1 MDKQTMDMRGY
12 VAEQCK
18 RGLALLL
25 CCTVTWTSFPAWA
38 QVAPTPN
45 PGGQQPGQQVAA
57 NGVPVVDIVAPNS
70 RGISHNRYSNFN
82 VGPNGLI
89 LNNSAQISK
98 TELGG
103 YVAGNNN
110 LQRSGAASLILN
122 EVTSASSRLQG
133 YTEIAGAKAQ
143 LVIANPNGISCDGC
157 GFLNTSRVTLTT
169 GTPNLGS
176 DGALNGFTV
185 TGGAL
190 SIGSNGLDAFNVDRL
205 DMLSRQLSVGGSI
218 WTKELVATAGTGRI
232 NYDGMLL
239 DVLPGTDGGA
249 PAIGI
254 DVAQLGGMYADRIRL
269 IATEAGVGV
278 VSRGTL
284 AAQSGDLQIDGA
296 GQVSLRGTTVARDG
310 LSARAAG
317 DLEQSGVLGSQQGTV
332 SLRGAQLRLGG
343 DLVAAGA
350 LDAQASG
357 TLTHSGRSSAGSIRL
372 FGSQLNADGS
382 LHTQGVL
389 DLGAD
394 GLLRTGGVA
403 YAGAGA
409 TLRAVRLGVSGTLQS
424 GAAISM
430 QANDIDALGTLDATT
445 ALRVNSTGS
454 LRLAGLAQAGQD
466 ADLQAGGALELQGQL
481 VAGNALSLG
490 AGSVRIAQGA
500 AVSAGGDLAMR
511 SVGLLE
517 TAGSGY
523 AGRDLQVQAGALN
536 NAGRLSAVRAAQV
549 AVDQA
554 VDNSGTLV
562 AGATLRVDAAQLD
575 SRGDLGSQTA
585 DTVVRSRSSLNL
597 RGNTVAGAAMTLD
610 AATTADV
617 SGTFSAG
624 QLNLRSGGN
633 ATLAGAIQ
641 TSGGALTVASA
652 GTLTSSG
659 ILRSTGE
666 LALQANGSLLQ
677 RGQLRSDGNL
687 LLAGAAIDS
696 DGTVESGGNLRLAS
710 QGDMQLAGTLQSA
723 GATALQAGGRV
734 DNGGAVVAVGT
745 LGLDAAALRNAQGA
759 ALSSQGDATLR
770 TAGLLD
776 NAGSLSAGGN
786 LQLTAANVV
795 QQGSG
800 TAGNALTASVRE
812 TLDNTGSLVAKQAVQ
827 IDAGTLRS
835 NGQLGSESADVRLSS
850 QGDVRLGGVVAAAT
864 ELQATAAGDLQQDGA
879 LRGQSVTLQAGRDLT
894 TAGSLHS
901 TNALD
906 LQAQRT
912 LTFAAQGAVGGDAR
926 LRAETLATTN
936 AAVLQS
942 AGAIGLDAAAIDSR
956 GKLDAAG
963 DLRASSQADLRLAG
977 VAQGGRDV
985 TLSAGGNLE
994 NAAQVF
1000 AGSDLVAQAQ
1010 RIENASA
1017 GVLAAER
1024 DVAVEGTAQLVNA
1037 GRMQAGRDLQITTA
1051 GFEQTGSASAG
1062 AALTATIAGALENS
1076 GNLIAKDALRIDA
1089 GTLRSSGQLG
1099 SERAAVSL
1107 NSLSEMQL
1115 AGVVAA
1121 ATTLQAT
1128 AATDLQQAGA
1138 LKAQSIALQ
1147 AGRDLAA
1154 AGTLQ
1159 STSTLD
1165 LRAQGTL
1172 TITGQASS
1180 SAATSLTAGTIAT
1193 GVDAVVQSGS
1203 GITLDGQSID
1213 SRGAL
1218 DAASDLQIRS
1228 TGALALAGV
1237 AQAGQDVVLTAGGAF
1252 DNAAQ
1257 VVAARDLR
1265 LQAATA
1271 SNAAGGTLGALRD
1284 LHVETAGVFDNA
1296 GSLHGE
1302 RSLALSTGALLQR
1315 GRLYS
1320 GDALSITSQGAFDN
1334 SGQLV
1339 SGNGL
1344 SITASRVSSNGQL
1357 GSVNGAVA
1365 LTSQGDVDLKGVVSA
1380 ATTLQAT
1387 AGGDLLQ
1394 AGTLS
1399 AQSVTLNAG
1408 RDLSASG
1415 TLQSASTLDM
1425 QAQRALRISGQAQAN
1440 SIALQG
1446 GSVATGTGAVVK
1458 SVGAITLDGAAIDS
1472 RGTLDAGSDLT
1483 LRSTGDLSVAGIA
1496 QAGRDVVLSAA
1507 GTVQNGGQVVA
1518 GRDMSVQ
1525 AGRVD
1530 NTAAGAL
1537 GAGGALT
1544 VVSAGALQNDGA
1556 LQSGGEL
1563 RMTAASLDQ
1572 SGSAFAGN
1580 TLVANI
1586 TGTLDNRGSLTAKN
1600 ALQLD
1605 SGGLRSSGQLGS
1617 ETAGVTLH
1625 SRSDLQLQGVVAVAT
1640 TLQATAV
1647 GDLQQ
1652 AGSLKAQSVALQA
1665 GRDLGISGTLQSASL
1680 LDLQAQR
1687 TLSMTGQASAAGN
1700 ASLRGAQVVTG
1711 QAAVLQS
1718 GGAITVDGAAIDS
1731 RGALDAATD
1740 LTLRSTGDL
1749 ALAGIAQA
1757 DRNVTLSATGA
1768 LSNAAQ
1774 VVAGQA
1780 LGVTANGASNAA
1792 TGVLLAQGS
1801 TTLAIGGLFDNA
1813 GAVRAGNQLSMN
1825 VGSLRQTGQA
1835 YGLQGLGLIAGGAVD
1850 NRGDLIGGNALRV
1863 EAAQLSS
1870 SGQLGSERG
1879 DVALISRGNLQLGGT
1894 LAAAGAFSAQADGAL
1909 AQSGS
1914 VSAGS
1919 NVELHA
1925 KGDLNVAGQLG
1936 GQQITLNSD
1945 AVLRQ
1950 QGVVSGTTVGLQGA
1964 RIENAGQTTASGN
1977 LTLRAGEISI
1987 GGTVGAGIAGDG
1999 SLGNGS
2005 TLSVIADR
2013 QLTASGKLLAG
2024 GNLIAQGSQLQL
2036 AGASTR
2042 ATGNASL
2049 TTGGDLDHRGGDL
2062 LAGGTLSLQAGGRI
2076 DNGLLGSV
2084 GGKLQ
2089 ANQISIDGGSLNNAG
2104 GQLVQSG
2111 SGATRVVIGGAF
2123 DNTGG
2128 TLASNGQDLTISA
2141 GSVEN
2146 AQGRI
2151 EHAGAGSLSVTSR
2164 GALGNSGGRLVSQGQ
2179 LSVGASAALNNQSG
2193 VIAAAGDAVVT
2204 AASLNNVGGSVAAR
2218 GLTVQTTGAADNRN
2232 GLLQANGGA
2241 LTLRADSLSNT
2252 GGTVHALANAGVGG
2266 GLRVELTRS
2275 LDNGN
2280 GVIGA
2285 SNDAVITAEN
2295 ISSSGGSLQAGR
2307 DLNVT
2312 ARGQLDNHQGGKLSA
2327 GRDLVVAATGALL
2340 NSGGQLDAGNALTAS
2355 AGRID
2360 NTQGSIVNNGG
2371 GLTRI
2376 TTGGALTNSSGNL
2389 GGRGSVVIDAASIA
2403 NNGGQLVA
2411 GGDLIANT
2419 SALNNQGGNVYAGAN
2434 FRLERSGATLDNRN
2448 GKIKAEQSVRLNVQ
2462 SLSNA
2467 GGQIGAGSTTGGAGD
2482 VVIDTVGFDG
2492 GGSILAQNL
2501 LDMTLRSDYTHRAG
2515 ADLTSNGDFN
2525 LRVGGNLVNEATL
2538 KATRRLD
2545 ITAGSITNRAGAN
2558 IASNDTRLNGGGVID
2573 NAGSISGNGALS
2585 LVANSINNTGSIVGG
2600 NVSVNTGT
2608 LVNGADLGGA
2618 TDNAAYGSALFG
2630 STGNMSLIV
2639 RDQLLNRDARIFS
2652 LGNIAIGGAQDAGG
2666 TLVSR
2671 TGVVNNLSG
2680 SIEADGSILIAAGQI
2695 NNRRRVINATT
2706 GPLTDEE
2713 RFAANRAMPEDVIR
2727 RDPRPG
2733 ASGTG
2738 IRYAGHDPGI
2748 YRSYNVRERES
2759 LNSASAEGRIIA
2771 SRNIALSGY
2780 VTNNVSSIA
2789 AGGALLVNQ
2798 RGVGG
2803 LSDAMLS
2810 GTDDVLNQ
2818 SLALKQVVDYTDTE
2832 YRATPIYN
2840 DCMQRPGQ
2848 RIVCYWE
2855 EEETVVGRGTLD
2867 NSYTALGASMTG
2879 GQGVS
2884 INGANISNG
2893 AVGSDGRSVSGA
2905 SLAAGGQ
2912 QTGLSRRNTQAASAV
2927 ATQAVIGRA
2936 NGGAASIGVAT
2947 GTAGNA
2953 GAQVGAN
2960 TQDATLATSGSIV
2973 AMSIGPVMSNDSG
2986 LVRSTVDQ
2994 ANVQAG
3000 GATPGVAAGS
3010 SEGRTRVDLA
3020 SIPVATVAG
3029 GGQTSL
3035 SQIDLP
3041 IGGLYRLS
3049 NGTGTDRT
3057 AMGRAANGLGGINA
3071 WRSNGPGRRYLI
3083 ETDPRFVN
3091 YDNFISSDFLLDK
3104 LGVDPEWT
3112 QTRLGD
3118 GFYEQRLVLDQ
3129 ITQLTG
3135 RRYLGNY
3142 EDGVAQYRALLESG
3156 ASAAGQLQLSMGVGL
3171 TAAQAAALTQDIVWM
3186 VEQDYQGQKVL
3197 VPVVYLASNS
3207 LQLRGNGAL
3216 IAGGNVEL
3224 NATNSMSNQGVIA
3237 GADVS
3242 ITAGNLLNQ
3251 GRISGTGVVS
3261 LEARNDLL
3269 NQGQIQGRDV
3279 ALVAGNNLVSEASK
3293 AINGVGILSGITASN
3308 TLQLFAG
3315 NDMTLTGTRVQ
3326 ADGSAALIAGNN
3338 LSLTPSALR
3347 NDNGLLRGG
3356 DAVSVTTGK
3365 DLVMSAGN
3373 DLQLH
3378 GVTIKAGGSAALQAG
3393 NNLSLTPTT
3402 GLDGKVATRTNI
3414 STGDSLQLTAGNDL
3428 TIRQAEVKAG
3438 GDLIAAAGNN
3448 LNVESVLNESET
3460 NSYKSRNGK
3469 TRVTTTTTTQTIDQ
3483 QALTAGGNLILSA
3496 GNDVN
3501 LVAAKLDAGKGLG
3514 VSAGNDINASTLTT
3528 VDTSN
3533 TLETRKRFKQ
3543 TTATSDETV
3552 HGTEFNAG
3560 GNLAMQA
3567 GNDITL
3573 TAASAATKEGG
3584 ITLAAGND
3592 VNLLAASEQHDAVQD
3607 MTKKKKGTFS
3617 SKTTTTHDEWQDTF
3631 AIGTALSGESVSI
3644 SAGNDVAVVG
3654 STVLATGDVRL
3665 AAGNNVTIESAQDT
3679 SSEAHSFSQKRSG
3692 LTGGIGGGVAS
3703 IGYSKARS
3711 NSENATESVTQV
3723 ASSVGSTDGNLV
3735 ASAGNK
3741 LTIAASDIG
3750 AGKDLTLA
3758 AKDIALLARQD
3769 TVESQSSQSS
3779 KSSGFSIGVT
3789 YDPGAS
3795 YRSARDSTTKNM
3807 VDTGSTM
3814 SKISRDAEGAA
3825 AGTMAA
3831 ITPVVIQAS
3840 SHRSNASQNEST
3852 SDARV
3857 SQLAAGGN
3865 LTLLASDG
3873 SITSQGAQLS
3883 AEGNALLLAS
3893 KDIVF
3898 DVAHNTQSS
3907 GNASTGK
3914 GWGFNNAAGLP
3925 YGNYNQQG
3933 TGNGQTDTITGTQ
3946 LSVGGNASLTTTQ
3959 GDIAL
3964 TASNIA
3970 AQGNVSMRAAGD
3982 LTIQSGQDILG
3993 NANQSTSKGIGTVVI
4008 SDTERFAGYN
4018 KKNHTDDSAQV
4029 SQVASNVGSLGG
4041 NVSLT
4046 AGGAYTQ
4053 SASNVVAAKDVDIT
4067 AASIQLLTANSTS
4080 SASQQDDDLKIGAF
4094 ARIKSP
4100 LIDLINNVDDARK
4113 SDGRLGAMQGMA
4125 AAANGY
4131 QTAKAVQSGSLLS
4144 VEAGVG
4150 FATNESSFNSSSQ
4163 ISQGSTITGG
4173 GNVSLKTTEG
4183 DLRILQGNL
4192 KAGDTLSLDS
4202 ARDLVLE
4209 AGNSSNTEQS
4219 KGSNAGF
4226 EVGVGASVGAQ
4237 TGVYAYVQASAGSHK
4252 SNVDGSTWQ
4261 NTQLAGQNIVLT
4273 SEGDTTLRGA
4283 VVKGDRIDAQIGGDL
4298 TIESLQDKL
4307 DIQSKESSVGGRVQ
4321 VSAGTAWDASGYA
4334 SGAKANGNYLG
4345 VVEQSGLFAGNG
4357 GYHVT
4362 AGNVNLIGGAIASTN
4377 AGASEL
4383 TADSLT
4389 FTDLKNQMDYS
4400 AVSAAISGGIGSTGE
4415 SETDA
4420 NGKPVQQSAGNQF
4433 RDIGHNIVNGNYG
4446 EADYSSFNPG
4456 IPVMQSGSDTSYTRA
4471 TLTEGTIKIGGK
4483 TTTAAALGIN
4493 TDASAAHEAVAA
4505 LPDVRKILGEQQAL
4519 AAATGTV
4526 MTTAKQIGDDIAAS
4540 ANRKVNEAETQYKG
4554 SLSPEEADRFA
4565 GLSTADKQREMLQN
4579 SPDYS
4584 AAYTSQQQWGIGGD
4598 YSRALQAVT
4607 TVVVGGVSGQGAG
4620 QVATNAL
4627 APYAAQL
4634 IGKTFDQNH
4643 GSDPNAVL
4651 QGLSHAV
4658 LGAVLAQVNGGS
4670 VAGGALAGAGGEL
4683 AAQYLTKTLYGDDPR
4698 AIDPVTGKFNPNLL
4712 PEQDKQMLV
4721 ALSQAAGAIAGG
4733 LAGGSLLDAGIG
4745 AQIAGNAATNNAM
4758 LSVDE
4763 VARIK
4768 EMANGDPEAEK
4779 RLLAAA
4785 CSRKKC
4791 ANGLNS
4797 NDPYYAIWSA
4807 LQTEG
4812 DKPEYQGE
4820 KDWLSW
4826 QSQTIN
4832 YPSGS
4837 MTDALSGVRQ
4847 GANVPLFNY
4856 TPFDALADWSSR
4868 NNVGTRTLGG
4878 LQMFGGAAEV
4888 AGAFVAAPI
4897 CTTGFGCFAVGYVGF
4912 SGADNAISGSK
4923 TLFGGVSTPTL
4934 GGRALQMLGLSEGT
4948 AELVYGLTQLAPSVS
4963 VSKGLDAVNK
4973 ANISLN
4979 EIKAIEK
4986 QVAEINLARTQ
4997 LSSRIAD
5004 LRGALSGGERTGG
5017 NMGIAQID
5025 IQGIPATMAASS
5037 RIDVPTKQQAQLGF
5051 VGQVPEVFES
5061 SVVNTAASFPVH
5073 RSADSEAKI
5082 LNNIASV
5089 LGENTSAKGV
5099 INLLTERPPCSSCA
5113 NVIDLFKAKYP
5124 NIKLNIMDS
5133 GGVIRPKKGVS
5144 NVARR
5149 EG

>member
-1 MDKQTMDMRGY
+1 MDKQTMGMRGY

-57 NGVPVVDIVAPNS
+57 NGVPVVDIVAPNA

-82 VGPNGLI
+82 VGPSGLI

-205 DMLSRQLSVGGSI
+205 DLLSRQLSVGGSI

-430 QANDIDALGTLDATT
+430 QANDIDALGTLDAAT

-466 ADLQAGGALELQGQL
+466 ADVQAGGPLELQGQL

-517 TAGSGY
+517 TAGSAY

-575 SRGDLGSQTA
+575 SRGDVGSQTG
-585 DTVVRSRSSLNL
+585 DTVVRSRGSLSL

-617 SGTFSAG
+617 SGTLSAG
-624 QLNLRSGGN
+624 RLDLRSGGN

-641 TSGGALTVASA
+641 TSSGALTVASA

-759 ALSSQGDATLR
+759 ELSSQGDATLR

-795 QQGSG
+795 QQGSA
-800 TAGNALTASVRE
+800 TAGNALTASVSE

-835 NGQLGSESADVRLSS
+835 NGQLGSESADVRLNS
-850 QGDVRLGGVVAAAT
+850 QGDMRLGGVVAAAT
-864 ELQATAAGDLQQDGA
+864 EIQATAAGDLQQDGA
-879 LRGQSVTLQAGRDLT
+879 LRGRSVTLQAGRDLT
-894 TAGSLHS
+894 TAGSLQS

-926 LRAETLATTN
+926 LRAGTLATTD

-1000 AGSDLVAQAQ
+1000 AGGDLVAQAQ
-1010 RIENASA
+1010 RVENASA

-1024 DVAVEGTAQLVNA
+1024 DVAVDGTTQLVNA
-1037 GRMQAGRDLQITTA
+1037 GRVQAGRDLQITAA

-1062 AALTATIAGALENS
+1062 AAMTATIAGVLENS

-1089 GTLRSSGQLG
+1089 GTLRSNGQLG

-1107 NSLSEMQL
+1107 NSLGEMQL

-1147 AGRDLAA
+1147 AGRDLAT

-1165 LRAQGTL
+1165 LRAQRAL

-1237 AQAGQDVVLTAGGAF
+1237 AQAGQDVVLTAGGAL

-1339 SGNGL
+1339 SGNDL
-1344 SITASRVSSNGQL
+1344 SITASRISSDGQL

-1446 GSVATGTGAVVK
+1446 GSVAAGTGAVVK

-1625 SRSDLQLQGVVAVAT
+1625 SRGDLQLQGVVAAAT

-1977 LTLRAGEISI
+1977 LTLRAGDISI

-2376 TTGGALTNSSGNL
+2376 TTGGALTNTSGNL

-2403 NNGGQLVA
+2403 NNSGQLVA

-2545 ITAGSITNRAGAN
+2545 ITAGSITNRAGDN
-2558 IASNDTRLNGGGVID
+2558 MLSNDTRLNGGNVID

-2585 LVANSINNTGSIVGG
+2585 LVANSIYNTGSIVGG

-2608 LVNGADLGGA
+2608 LVNGADLGGT
-2618 TDNAAYGSALFG
+2618 TDNAAYGSALLG
-2630 STGNMSLIV
+2630 STGNMNLIV
-2639 RDQLLNRDARIFS
+2639 RDQLLNRDSRIFS
-2652 LGNIAIGGAQDAGG
+2652 LGNIAIGGAQDGGG

-2671 TGVVNNLSG
+2671 TGVVNNVSG
-2680 SIEADGSILIAAGQI
+2680 SIEADGSILIAASQL
-2695 NNRRRVINATT
+2695 NNRRRVVNTT
-2706 GPLTDEE
+2706 SVSTDPGDDVYSGGELIE
-2713 RFAANRAMPEDVIR
+2713 GKAIRNLQGARAPYPYR
-2727 RDPRPG
+2727 G
-2733 ASGTG
+2733 LA
-2738 IRYAGHDPGI
+2738 PGI
-2748 YRSYNVRERES
+2748 YRNYQVIQQEQLS
-2759 LNSASAEGRIIA
+2759 SASAEGK
-2771 SRNIALSGY
+2771 
-2780 VTNNVSSIA
+2780 IA
-2789 AGGALLVNQ
+2789 AGGNILLSGSVTNNASTIAAAGLFAANQ
-2798 RGVGG
+2798 RGLGG
-2803 LSDAMLS
+2803 LSDNMIVGGEQLFNQALA
-2810 GTDDVLNQ
+2810 LNQ
-2818 SLALKQVVDYTDTE
+2818 TVRQSDVEHIVTAIT
-2832 YRATPIYN
+2832 N
-2840 DCMQRPGQ
+2840 DCMQPVGQ
-2848 RIVCYWE
+2848 KVVCYYE
-2855 EEETVVGRGTLD
+2855 EEDQRL
-2867 NSYTALGASMTG
+2867 NSSTTSSSYIALGASMTG

-2893 AVGSDGRSVSGA
+2893 ALGSDGRNISGA
-2905 SLAAGGQ
+2905 SLNGVGAQG
-2912 QTGLSRRNTQAASAV
+2912 GLSGRSRQTAANVGS
-2927 ATQAVIGRA
+2927 QAVIGRA
-2936 NGGAASIGVAT
+2936 NGGASSVRVAT
-2947 GTAGNA
+2947 GTAGSA

-2960 TQDATLATSGSIV
+2960 TQDAMLATSGGIV
-2973 AMSIGPVMSNDSG
+2973 AMSVAPVMSNDSG
-2986 LVRSTVDQ
+2986 LVRSSVDQ
-2994 ANVQAG
+2994 ANVQ
-3000 GATPGVAAGS
+3000 TTAAGTGVVAGANES
-3010 SEGRTRVDLA
+3010 RTRVDPA
-3020 SIPVATVAG
+3020 TIPVTNIVG

-3035 SQIDLP
+3035 TQIDLP

-3049 NGTGTDRT
+3049 SGTATDRT

-3083 ETDPRFVN
+3083 ETDLRFVN

-3142 EDGVAQYRALLESG
+3142 ADGVAQYRALLESG
-3156 ASAAGQLQLSMGVGL
+3156 VAAAGQLQLSMGVGL

-3237 GADVS
+3237 GADVI

-3251 GRISGTGVVS
+3251 GRISGTGAVS

-3279 ALVAGNNLVSEASK
+3279 GLLAGNNLISEAAK
-3293 AINGVGILSGITASN
+3293 AINGVGILSGISASN
-3308 TLQLFAG
+3308 TLQMVAG

-3356 DAVSVTTGK
+3356 DAVSVITGQ
-3365 DLVMSAGN
+3365 DLIVSAGN

-3402 GLDGKVATRTNI
+3402 GLDGKVATRTTI

-3460 NSYKSRNGK
+3460 NSYNSRNGK
-3469 TRVTTTTTTQTIDQ
+3469 TRVTTTTTTQTVDQ

-3514 VSAGNDINASTLTT
+3514 ISAGNDINAITLTT
-3528 VDTSN
+3528 VDTSD

-3543 TTATSDETV
+3543 TTATRDETV
-3552 HGTEFNAG
+3552 YGTEFNAG

-3584 ITLAAGND
+3584 ISLAAGND

-3617 SKTTTTHDEWQDTF
+3617 SKTTTTHDEWHDTV
-3631 AIGTALSGESVSI
+3631 AVTTTLSGDTVQI
-3644 SAGNDVAVVG
+3644 AAGNDLLSQGAQVA
-3654 STVLATGDVRL
+3654 STGDVVL
-3665 AAGNNVTIESAQDT
+3665 AAGNNIKLDT
-3679 SSEAHSFSQKRSG
+3679 VQNTHSEEHEKTVKKSG
-3692 LTGGIGGGVAS
+3692 LYGGGGFSVAL
-3703 IGYSKARS
+3703 GVTKKTDGLDVTEVT
-3711 NSENATESVTQV
+3711 NSGSL
-3723 ASSVGSTDGNLV
+3723 VGSTDGSVTMTAGNKV
-3735 ASAGNK
+3735 AITGSDVLSATSTTIVGKEVTIAAAENTVDTVQTSKQQSAGITLGLTGGVVAAAEAAYSATKRGSDVEDDRLKALYAAKAGCAVSDGVAEYQAAAAAGSSMGGVSLRIGIGASSASSKTTTHEETTGGSRILSAGNV
-3741 LTIAASDIG
+3741 TIAATGGDLNVIG
-3750 AGKDLTLA
+3750 SKINGENVVLSAANDLNLLSNLETNTNKSENKNAGGEIGVSVGTTTGVYLTAYAGKGSAKGNSDVHAESVVTANDRLTLVSGNDTTIKGA
-3758 AKDIALLARQD
+3758 QAIGDKVLANVGGDLLIQSEQD
-3769 TVESQSSQSS
+3769 TSDYKS
-3779 KSSGFSIGVT
+3779 KQQQAGMTLVWGFSGSSANYSQQKVNN
-3789 YDPGAS
+3789 S
-3795 YRSARDSTTKNM
+3795 YTSVNEQS
-3807 VDTGSTM
+3807 G
-3814 SKISRDAEGAA
+3814 
-3825 AGTMAA
+3825 
-3831 ITPVVIQAS
+3831 IQA
-3840 SHRSNASQNEST
+3840 
-3852 SDARV
+3852 
-3857 SQLAAGGN
+3857 
-3865 LTLLASDG
+3865 
-3873 SITSQGAQLS
+3873 
-3883 AEGNALLLAS
+3883 
-3893 KDIVF
+3893 
-3898 DVAHNTQSS
+3898 
-3907 GNASTGK
+3907 GK
-3914 GWGFNNAAGLP
+3914 GGF
-3925 YGNYNQQG
+3925 
-3933 TGNGQTDTITGTQ
+3933 DIT
-3946 LSVGGNASLTTTQ
+3946 VGGNT
-3959 GDIAL
+3959 
-3964 TASNIA
+3964 
-3970 AQGNVSMRAAGD
+3970 
-3982 LTIQSGQDILG
+3982 
-3993 NANQSTSKGIGTVVI
+3993 
-4008 SDTERFAGYN
+4008 
-4018 KKNHTDDSAQV
+4018 H
-4029 SQVASNVGSLGG
+4029 
-4041 NVSLT
+4041 
-4046 AGGAYTQ
+4046 
-4053 SASNVVAAKDVDIT
+4053 
-4067 AASIQLLTANSTS
+4067 
-4080 SASQQDDDLKIGAF
+4080 
-4094 ARIKSP
+4094 
-4100 LIDLINNVDDARK
+4100 
-4113 SDGRLGAMQGMA
+4113 
-4125 AAANGY
+4125 
-4131 QTAKAVQSGSLLS
+4131 
-4144 VEAGVG
+4144 
-4150 FATNESSFNSSSQ
+4150 
-4163 ISQGSTITGG
+4163 
-4173 GNVSLKTTEG
+4173 
-4183 DLRILQGNL
+4183 
-4192 KAGDTLSLDS
+4192 
-4202 ARDLVLE
+4202 LV
-4209 AGNSSNTEQS
+4209 
-4219 KGSNAGF
+4219 
-4226 EVGVGASVGAQ
+4226 
-4237 TGVYAYVQASAGSHK
+4237 
-4252 SNVDGSTWQ
+4252 
-4261 NTQLAGQNIVLT
+4261 
-4273 SEGDTTLRGA
+4273 
-4283 VVKGDRIDAQIGGDL
+4283 
-4298 TIESLQDKL
+4298 
-4307 DIQSKESSVGGRVQ
+4307 
-4321 VSAGTAWDASGYA
+4321 
-4334 SGAKANGNYLG
+4334 
-4345 VVEQSGLFAGNG
+4345 
-4357 GYHVT
+4357 
-4362 AGNVNLIGGAIASTN
+4362 GGAIASTADATLN
-4377 AGASEL
+4377 RLS
-4383 TADSLT
+4383 TDSLT
-4389 FTDLKNQMDYS
+4389 VEDLQNEAKAKASNIGVG
-4400 AVSAAISGGIGSTGE
+4400 AGTSGAGL
-4415 SETDA
+4415 A
-4420 NGKPVQQSAGNQF
+4420 QS
-4433 RDIGHNIVNGNYG
+4433 
-4446 EADYSSFNPG
+4446 
-4456 IPVMQSGSDTSYTRA
+4456 
-4471 TLTEGTIKIGGK
+4471 
-4483 TTTAAALGIN
+4483 
-4493 TDASAAHEAVAA
+4493 
-4505 LPDVRKILGEQQAL
+4505 
-4519 AAATGTV
+4519 
-4526 MTTAKQIGDDIAAS
+4526 AAS
-4540 ANRKVNEAETQYKG
+4540 A
-4554 SLSPEEADRFA
+4554 
-4565 GLSTADKQREMLQN
+4565 GLSALGSAN
-4579 SPDYS
+4579 SN
-4584 AAYTSQQQWGIGGD
+4584 ATS
-4598 YSRALQAVT
+4598 T
-4607 TVVVGGVSGQGAG
+4607 TR
-4620 QVATNAL
+4620 
-4627 APYAAQL
+4627 
-4634 IGKTFDQNH
+4634 
-4643 GSDPNAVL
+4643 SD
-4651 QGLSHAV
+4651 
-4658 LGAVLAQVNGGS
+4658 
-4670 VAGGALAGAGGEL
+4670 
-4683 AAQYLTKTLYGDDPR
+4683 
-4698 AIDPVTGKFNPNLL
+4698 I
-4712 PEQDKQMLV
+4712 
-4721 ALSQAAGAIAGG
+4721 AAGAIEIRNKDLSALEGLERSTSMLDGNSVKAIDTNKLQEQVELSQVAGEVGFRTAKEVIAARRDAATEELKAAAEDYQAATTDEERAAAAVRRDAAQSSLKQWSDGGNAKMATQVLAGVFQASLGGGSALGAAAGVAANEGYLTKLSASINKGLDGDGVAHEGAMNLASIGLGLIAGG
-4733 LAGGSLLDAGIG
+4733 LIGDATSGAIAANTSQQYGYYDYRDGKRQLLASDALREMAGGDEALLQGMRTLINEAIKNG
-4745 AQIAGNAATNNAM
+4745 A
-4758 LSVDE
+4758 
-4763 VARIK
+4763 
-4768 EMANGDPEAEK
+4768 DPAS
-4779 RLLAAA
+4779 LAAA
-4785 CSRKKC
+4785 LTTPGV
-4791 ANGLNS
+4791 ANNMAGMALVE
-4797 NDPYYAIWSA
+4797 ASA
-4807 LQTEG
+4807 Q
-4812 DKPEYQGE
+4812 KQ
-4820 KDWLSW
+4820 
-4826 QSQTIN
+4826 
-4832 YPSGS
+4832 
-4837 MTDALSGVRQ
+4837 
-4847 GANVPLFNY
+4847 
-4856 TPFDALADWSSR
+4856 
-4868 NNVGTRTLGG
+4868 
-4878 LQMFGGAAEV
+4878 
-4888 AGAFVAAPI
+4888 
-4897 CTTGFGCFAVGYVGF
+4897 
-4912 SGADNAISGSK
+4912 
-4923 TLFGGVSTPTL
+4923 
-4934 GGRALQMLGLSEGT
+4934 
-4948 AELVYGLTQLAPSVS
+4948 YGKSF
-4963 VSKGLDAVNK
+4963 
-4973 ANISLN
+4973 
-4979 EIKAIEK
+4979 
-4986 QVAEINLARTQ
+4986 
-4997 LSSRIAD
+4997 
-5004 LRGALSGGERTGG
+5004 GAL
-5017 NMGIAQID
+5017 
-5025 IQGIPATMAASS
+5025 
-5037 RIDVPTKQQAQLGF
+5037 DVVDQK
-5051 VGQVPEVFES
+5051 
-5061 SVVNTAASFPVH
+5061 
-5073 RSADSEAKI
+5073 
-5082 LNNIASV
+5082 SV
-5089 LGENTSAKGV
+5089 LGLLGKVYVGGIQSTDSERQALVTTGGVETLPTVEVVGKSSGGLLHAGQLVSGV
-5099 INLLTERPPCSSCA
+5099 IE
-5113 NVIDLFKAKYP
+5113 
-5124 NIKLNIMDS
+5124 S
-5133 GGVIRPKKGVS
+5133 GGRGVEKASNWLGQDTALALAYVAMAAAGGPVKTVASTLFENSAAGEFLQNAKQQYLVDPFGRVIGTYGLGAQTAEQLQSVRPASSMMAGMGVDAMMAAIGATTAGTGAKSILESSQGIGQKIDNAGNLVKDEKLGGPHRQTSKPSGDGLDSHHCPAQSCYKGAPIGSGGGPAIKMDPEDHELTASFGRSKSAQAYRDKQKELLDQGRLMDAVQMDVDDIRAKFGKKYDGHIQQMIDYAKTLNPDDFKVK
-5144 NVARR
+5144 
-5149 EG
+5149 

>member
-1 MDKQTMDMRGY
+1 MDKQTMGMRGY

-57 NGVPVVDIVAPNS
+57 NGVPVVDIVAPNA

-169 GTPNLGS
+169 GAPNLGS

-205 DMLSRQLSVGGSI
+205 DLLSRQLSVGGSI

-430 QANDIDALGTLDATT
+430 QANDIDALGTLDAAT
-445 ALRVNSTGS
+445 ALRVNSTGG

-466 ADLQAGGALELQGQL
+466 ADVQAGGPLELQGQL

-517 TAGSGY
+517 TAGSAY

-536 NAGRLSAVRAAQV
+536 NAGRLSSVRAAQV

-575 SRGDLGSQTA
+575 SRGDVGSQTG
-585 DTVVRSRSSLNL
+585 DTVVRSRGSLSL

-617 SGTFSAG
+617 SGTLSAG
-624 QLNLRSGGN
+624 RLDLRSGGN

-734 DNGGAVVAVGT
+734 DNGGAVVAVDT

-759 ALSSQGDATLR
+759 ALSSQGDANLR
-770 TAGLLD
+770 IAGLLD

-795 QQGSG
+795 QQGSA
-800 TAGNALTASVRE
+800 TAGNALGASVSE

-827 IDAGTLRS
+827 IDAGALRS
-835 NGQLGSESADVRLSS
+835 NGRLGSESADVRLNS
-850 QGDVRLGGVVAAAT
+850 QGDMRLGGVVAAAT

-879 LRGQSVTLQAGRDLT
+879 LRGRSVTLQAGRDLT
-894 TAGSLHS
+894 TAGSLQS

-912 LTFAAQGAVGGDAR
+912 LTFAAQGTVGGDAR
-926 LRAETLATTN
+926 LRAGTLATTN
-936 AAVLQS
+936 PAVLQS
-942 AGAIGLDAAAIDSR
+942 AGAIGLDATAIDSR

-1000 AGSDLVAQAQ
+1000 AGGDLVAQAQ

-1024 DVAVEGTAQLVNA
+1024 DVAVDGTTQLVNA
-1037 GRMQAGRDLQITTA
+1037 GRVQAGRDLQITAA

-1089 GTLRSSGQLG
+1089 GTLRSNGQLG

-1107 NSLSEMQL
+1107 NSLGEMQL

-1165 LRAQGTL
+1165 LRAQRAL

-1237 AQAGQDVVLTAGGAF
+1237 AQAGKDVVLTAGGAF

-1339 SGNGL
+1339 SDNDL
-1344 SITASRVSSNGQL
+1344 SITASRISSNGQL

-1446 GSVATGTGAVVK
+1446 SSVATGTGAVVK

-1472 RGTLDAGSDLT
+1472 RGTLDAGSDLS

-1625 SRSDLQLQGVVAVAT
+1625 SRGDLQLQGVVAAAT

-1749 ALAGIAQA
+1749 AVAGIAQA

-1780 LGVTANGASNAA
+1780 LGVTANSASNAA
-1792 TGVLLAQGS
+1792 TGVLLAQGGA
-1801 TTLAIGGLFDNA
+1801 TLAIGGLFDNA

-1919 NVELHA
+1919 NVELRA

-1964 RIENAGQTTASGN
+1964 RIENAGQTTGSGN

-2128 TLASNGQDLTISA
+2128 TVASNGQDLTISA

-2151 EHAGAGSLSVTSR
+2151 EHAGVGSLSVTSR

-2179 LSVGASAALNNQSG
+2179 LSVGASAALNNQNG

-2204 AASLNNVGGSVAAR
+2204 AASLNNIGGSVAAR
-2218 GLTVQTTGAADNRN
+2218 GLTVQTAGAADNRN

-2241 LTLRADSLSNT
+2241 LTLRADSLSNA

-2327 GRDLVVAATGALL
+2327 GRDLVVAAIGALL

-2376 TTGGALTNSSGNL
+2376 TTGGALTNTSGNL

-2403 NNGGQLVA
+2403 NNSGQLVA

-2545 ITAGSITNRAGAN
+2545 ITAGSIANRAGAN

-2618 TDNAAYGSALFG
+2618 TDNAAYGSALLG

-2680 SIEADGSILIAAGQI
+2680 SIEADGSILIAAGQL
-2695 NNRRRVINATT
+2695 NNTRRVIQTAT
-2706 GPLTDEE
+2706 GPLSNEE
-2713 RFAANRAMPEDVIR
+2713 RIAANATLPAEELITRGQIEMPQNATASRPWTGHAPGVYRTYSVI
-2727 RDPRPG
+2727 D
-2733 ASGTG
+2733 
-2738 IRYAGHDPGI
+2738 
-2748 YRSYNVRERES
+2748 RER
-2759 LNSASAEGRIIA
+2759 LTATSAEGR
-2771 SRNIALSGY
+2771 
-2780 VTNNVSSIA
+2780 VA
-2789 AGGALLVNQ
+2789 AGGNIGISGNINNTASTIAAAGNLWLNQ

-2803 LSDAMLS
+2803 ISDATVIDGASVFNNALALSQNVRLSD
-2810 GTDDVLNQ
+2810 V
-2818 SLALKQVVDYTDTE
+2818 E
-2832 YRATPIYN
+2832 YRVWGN
-2840 DCMQRPGQ
+2840 LSDCMQRPGQ
-2848 RIVCYWE
+2848 RPVICYYE
-2855 EEETVVGRGTLD
+2855 SEETTLSSTTV
-2867 NSYTALGASMTG
+2867 NSSYLALGASMTG

-3049 NGTGTDRT
+3049 NGNGTDLA
-3057 AMGRAANGLGGINA
+3057 AMGRAANGLGGISA

-3091 YDNFISSDFLLDK
+3091 YNNFISSDFLLDR

-3251 GRISGTGVVS
+3251 GRISGTGTVS

-3279 ALVAGNNLVSEASK
+3279 GLLAGNNLISEAAK
-3293 AINGVGILSGITASN
+3293 AINGVGILSGISASN
-3308 TLQLFAG
+3308 TLQMVAG

-3347 NDNGLLRGG
+3347 NDSGLLRGG
-3356 DAVSVTTGK
+3356 DAVSVTTGQ
-3365 DLVMSAGN
+3365 DLIVSAGN

-3460 NSYKSRNGK
+3460 NSYNSRNGK

-3514 VSAGNDINASTLTT
+3514 ISAGNDINASTVTT
-3528 VDTSN
+3528 VDTSD

-3543 TTATSDETV
+3543 TTATRDETV
-3552 HGTEFNAG
+3552 YGTEFSAG

-3567 GNDITL
+3567 GNDINL
-3573 TAASAATKEGG
+3573 TAATAASKNGA
-3584 ITLAAGND
+3584 ISLAAGND

-3617 SKTTTTHDEWQDTF
+3617 SKTTTTHDEWHDNVAVT
-3631 AIGTALSGESVSI
+3631 TTLSGDTVQI
-3644 SAGNDVAVVG
+3644 AAGNDLLSQGAQVA
-3654 STVLATGDVRL
+3654 STGDVVL
-3665 AAGNNVTIESAQDT
+3665 AAGNNITLDT
-3679 SSEAHSFSQKRSG
+3679 VQNTHSEEHEKTVKKSG
-3692 LTGGIGGGVAS
+3692 LYGGGGFSVAL
-3703 IGYSKARS
+3703 GVTKKTDGLDVTEVT
-3711 NSENATESVTQV
+3711 NSGSL
-3723 ASSVGSTDGNLV
+3723 VGSTDGSV
-3735 ASAGNK
+3735 TMTAGNK
-3741 LTIAASDIG
+3741 VAITGSDVLSATSTTIVGKEVTIAAAENTVDTVQTSKQQSAGITLGLTGGAVDAAQAIYGAVKRGSEVEDDRLKALYAAKAGYAVSDTVGLVGNGLKGYDGQAVAGNTTKTGAAAADGAQGAANAAGVSFRVGIG
-3750 AGKDLTLA
+3750 ASSSSSKTTTHEETTGGSRILSNGDITIAATGGDLNVIGSKIAGENVALAAANNLNLLSNKETNTTKSENKNAGGEIGISVGAVTGYYLTVSAGKGSAKGNSDLRTESVVTANDTLTLVSGNDTTIQGAQAVGNKVLANVGGDLLIKSEQDTNEYKSKQQQASLTLA
-3758 AKDIALLARQD
+3758 
-3769 TVESQSSQSS
+3769 
-3779 KSSGFSIGVT
+3779 
-3789 YDPGAS
+3789 
-3795 YRSARDSTTKNM
+3795 
-3807 VDTGSTM
+3807 TGSG
-3814 SKISRDAEGAA
+3814 S
-3825 AGTMAA
+3825 
-3831 ITPVVIQAS
+3831 
-3840 SHRSNASQNEST
+3840 
-3852 SDARV
+3852 
-3857 SQLAAGGN
+3857 GG
-3865 LTLLASDG
+3865 S
-3873 SITSQGAQLS
+3873 
-3883 AEGNALLLAS
+3883 
-3893 KDIVF
+3893 
-3898 DVAHNTQSS
+3898 
-3907 GNASTGK
+3907 
-3914 GWGFNNAAGLP
+3914 
-3925 YGNYNQQG
+3925 Y
-3933 TGNGQTDTITGTQ
+3933 
-3946 LSVGGNASLTTTQ
+3946 
-3959 GDIAL
+3959 
-3964 TASNIA
+3964 
-3970 AQGNVSMRAAGD
+3970 
-3982 LTIQSGQDILG
+3982 
-3993 NANQSTSKGIGTVVI
+3993 
-4008 SDTERFAGYN
+4008 
-4018 KKNHTDDSAQV
+4018 
-4029 SQVASNVGSLGG
+4029 
-4041 NVSLT
+4041 
-4046 AGGAYTQ
+4046 
-4053 SASNVVAAKDVDIT
+4053 
-4067 AASIQLLTANSTS
+4067 
-4080 SASQQDDDLKIGAF
+4080 SQQK
-4094 ARIKSP
+4094 
-4100 LIDLINNVDDARK
+4100 V
-4113 SDGRLGAMQGMA
+4113 
-4125 AAANGY
+4125 
-4131 QTAKAVQSGSLLS
+4131 
-4144 VEAGVG
+4144 
-4150 FATNESSFNSSSQ
+4150 NSSYTS
-4163 ISQGSTITGG
+4163 
-4173 GNVSLKTTEG
+4173 V
-4183 DLRILQGNL
+4183 
-4192 KAGDTLSLDS
+4192 
-4202 ARDLVLE
+4202 
-4209 AGNSSNTEQS
+4209 TEQS
-4219 KGSNAGF
+4219 G
-4226 EVGVGASVGAQ
+4226 
-4237 TGVYAYVQASAGSHK
+4237 
-4252 SNVDGSTWQ
+4252 
-4261 NTQLAGQNIVLT
+4261 
-4273 SEGDTTLRGA
+4273 
-4283 VVKGDRIDAQIGGDL
+4283 
-4298 TIESLQDKL
+4298 
-4307 DIQSKESSVGGRVQ
+4307 IQ
-4321 VSAGTAWDASGYA
+4321 
-4334 SGAKANGNYLG
+4334 
-4345 VVEQSGLFAGNG
+4345 AGNG
-4357 GYHVT
+4357 GFDITVG
-4362 AGNVNLIGGAIASTN
+4362 GNTKLVGGAIAS
-4377 AGASEL
+4377 AADASL
-4383 TADSLT
+4383 NRLSTDSLT
-4389 FTDLKNQMDYS
+4389 VEDLQNKAEYKT
-4400 AVSAAISGGIGSTGE
+4400 SGVTVAGGTGSSMASVGIGAGLSMLGNASDSSSSTTKSDIAAG
-4415 SETDA
+4415 SIQIR
-4420 NGKPVQQSAGNQF
+4420 NG
-4433 RDIGHNIVNGNYG
+4433 
-4446 EADYSSFNPG
+4446 
-4456 IPVMQSGSDTSYTRA
+4456 
-4471 TLTEGTIKIGGK
+4471 
-4483 TTTAAALGIN
+4483 
-4493 TDASAAHEAVAA
+4493 DASALASLDRSATELQQSGLKEIFDQKKIDDQKELMGLAGAIGFRAAGDIASSMQQRALSEYATAYNTNDSQGMAEAQAKMDSWADGGVNKTLLHGLTGAAVAA
-4505 LPDVRKILGEQQAL
+4505 LG
-4519 AAATGTV
+4519 
-4526 MTTAKQIGDDIAAS
+4526 
-4540 ANRKVNEAETQYKG
+4540 
-4554 SLSPEEADRFA
+4554 
-4565 GLSTADKQREMLQN
+4565 
-4579 SPDYS
+4579 
-4584 AAYTSQQQWGIGGD
+4584 GGD
-4598 YSRALQAVT
+4598 
-4607 TVVVGGVSGQGAG
+4607 
-4620 QVATNAL
+4620 
-4627 APYAAQL
+4627 
-4634 IGKTFDQNH
+4634 
-4643 GSDPNAVL
+4643 
-4651 QGLSHAV
+4651 
-4658 LGAVLAQVNGGS
+4658 
-4670 VAGGALAGAGGEL
+4670 VAGGALA
-4683 AAQYLTKTLYGDDPR
+4683 
-4698 AIDPVTGKFNPNLL
+4698 
-4712 PEQDKQMLV
+4712 
-4721 ALSQAAGAIAGG
+4721 AAGAEKAKLAMADYLRGKGVASDSETYRALMELGSAAIGGALGGIAGANTA
-4733 LAGGSLLDAGIG
+4733 LAGDQFNRQLHPDEVKWIKDNAALFAYEQGISEESAKQILLVEAASYVDSTIQSALKDVPMNEAAVKFLGTNNNEYDGVKAFDASDRDNFHLYGKKLAGTPENFKDVFDALGAAGLKKDELQLMYQPELLTYSGKGIGRDSRLTVAVPATGAAIGVAAVGGGACALNLVACGRLVVGALDAIATEATGGHSLLVSTAWGSAVVANKFDDLVKSAGLT
-4745 AQIAGNAATNNAM
+4745 AEQIAIAFGRGPSTKVVPSALN
-4758 LSVDE
+4758 LGE
-4763 VARIK
+4763 VAKIDGVNVTRVGRWMSSVELDAMQSTNRVVQGGGGQTYISV
-4768 EMANGDPEAEK
+4768 NGA
-4779 RLLAAA
+4779 
-4785 CSRKKC
+4785 
-4791 ANGLNS
+4791 
-4797 NDPYYAIWSA
+4797 
-4807 LQTEG
+4807 G
-4812 DKPEYQGE
+4812 DFRA
-4820 KDWLSW
+4820 
-4826 QSQTIN
+4826 TA
-4832 YPSGS
+4832 PSGS
-4837 MTDALSGVRQ
+4837 LYVEFDVPVNSLVQ
-4847 GANVPLFNY
+4847 GGKQGWF
-4856 TPFDALADWSSR
+4856 
-4868 NNVGTRTLGG
+4868 
-4878 LQMFGGAAEV
+4878 
-4888 AGAFVAAPI
+4888 
-4897 CTTGFGCFAVGYVGF
+4897 
-4912 SGADNAISGSK
+4912 K
-4923 TLFGGVSTPTL
+4923 
-4934 GGRALQMLGLSEGT
+4934 MLGPD
-4948 AELVYGLTQLAPSVS
+4948 A
-4963 VSKGLDAVNK
+4963 SKSQKFMLG
-4973 ANISLN
+4973 
-4979 EIKAIEK
+4979 K
-4986 QVAEINLARTQ
+4986 Q
-4997 LSSRIAD
+4997 
-5004 LRGALSGGERTGG
+5004 GGEELP
-5017 NMGIAQID
+5017 Q
-5025 IQGIPATMAASS
+5025 
-5037 RIDVPTKQQAQLGF
+5037 
-5051 VGQVPEVFES
+5051 
-5061 SVVNTAASFPVH
+5061 
-5073 RSADSEAKI
+5073 
-5082 LNNIASV
+5082 
-5089 LGENTSAKGV
+5089 
-5099 INLLTERPPCSSCA
+5099 
-5113 NVIDLFKAKYP
+5113 
-5124 NIKLNIMDS
+5124 
-5133 GGVIRPKKGVS
+5133 VS
-5144 NVARR
+5144 NVKVVDKKAD
-5149 EG
+5149 

>member
-1 MDKQTMDMRGY
+1 MDKQTMGMRGY

-57 NGVPVVDIVAPNS
+57 NGVPVVDIVAPNA

-205 DMLSRQLSVGGSI
+205 DLLSRQLSVGGSI

-249 PAIGI
+249 PVIGI

-332 SLRGAQLRLGG
+332 SLRGAELRLAG

-430 QANDIDALGTLDATT
+430 QANDIDALGTLDAAT
-445 ALRVNSTGS
+445 ALRVNSTGG

-466 ADLQAGGALELQGQL
+466 ADVQAGGALELQGQL

-517 TAGSGY
+517 TAGSAY

-575 SRGDLGSQTA
+575 SLGDLGSQTA

-617 SGTFSAG
+617 SGTLSAG
-624 QLNLRSGGN
+624 RLDLRSGGN

-641 TSGGALTVASA
+641 TSSGALTVASA
-652 GTLTSSG
+652 GALTNSG

-835 NGQLGSESADVRLSS
+835 NGQLGSESADVRLNS
-850 QGDVRLGGVVAAAT
+850 QGDMRLGGVVAAAT
-864 ELQATAAGDLQQDGA
+864 ELQAAAAGDLQQDGA

-926 LRAETLATTN
+926 LRAGTLATTN

-942 AGAIGLDAAAIDSR
+942 AGAIGLDATAIDSR

-963 DLRASSQADLRLAG
+963 DLRASSQGDLRLAG

-1000 AGSDLVAQAQ
+1000 AGGDLVAQAQ
-1010 RIENASA
+1010 RVENASA

-1024 DVAVEGTAQLVNA
+1024 DVAVDGTAQLVNA
-1037 GRMQAGRDLQITTA
+1037 GRVQAGRDLQITTA

-1107 NSLSEMQL
+1107 NSLGEMQL

-1165 LRAQGTL
+1165 LRAQRTL

-1339 SGNGL
+1339 SGNDL
-1344 SITASRVSSNGQL
+1344 SITASRISSNGQL

-1399 AQSVTLNAG
+1399 AQSVTLHAG

-1440 SIALQG
+1440 GIALQG

-1472 RGTLDAGSDLT
+1472 RGTLDAGSDLS

-1572 SGSAFAGN
+1572 SGSTFAGN

-1625 SRSDLQLQGVVAVAT
+1625 SRGDLQLQGVVAAAT

-1652 AGSLKAQSVALQA
+1652 AGSLKAHSVALQA

-1687 TLSMTGQASAAGN
+1687 TLNMAGQASAAGN

-1919 NVELHA
+1919 NVELRA

-1977 LTLRAGEISI
+1977 LTLRAGDISI

-2218 GLTVQTTGAADNRN
+2218 GLTVQTNGAADNRN

-2241 LTLRADSLSNT
+2241 LTLRADSLSNA

-2285 SNDAVITAEN
+2285 SNDAVIMAEN

-2376 TTGGALTNSSGNL
+2376 TTGGALTNTSGNL

-2403 NNGGQLVA
+2403 NNSGQLVA

-2419 SALNNQGGNVYAGAN
+2419 NGLNNQGGNVYAGAS
-2434 FRLERSGATLDNRN
+2434 FLLQRAGATLDNQN
-2448 GKIKAEQSVRLNVQ
+2448 GKIKAEQAVRLNLQ
-2462 SLSNA
+2462 NLSNA
-2467 GGQIGAGSTTGGAGD
+2467 GGQIGAGSAIGGAGD

-2501 LDMTLRSDYTHRAG
+2501 LDLTLRSDYTHRAG
-2515 ADLTSNGDFN
+2515 ADLVSNGDFN

-2538 KATRRLD
+2538 KAARRLD
-2545 ITAGSITNRAGAN
+2545 ITASSIANRAGASML
-2558 IASNDTRLNGGGVID
+2558 SNDTRLNGGNVID

-2585 LVANSINNTGSIVGG
+2585 LVANSIYNTGSIVGG

-2608 LVNGADLGGA
+2608 LVNGADLGGT
-2618 TDNAAYGSALFG
+2618 TDNAAYGSALLG
-2630 STGNMSLIV
+2630 STGNMNLIV

-2652 LGNIAIGGAQDAGG
+2652 LGNIAIGGAQDGGG

-2671 TGVVNNLSG
+2671 TGVVNNVSG
-2680 SIEADGSILIAAGQI
+2680 SIEADGSILIAASQL
-2695 NNRRRVINATT
+2695 NNRRRVVNTT
-2706 GPLTDEE
+2706 SVSTDPGDDVYSGGELIE
-2713 RFAANRAMPEDVIR
+2713 GKAIRNLQGARAPYPYR
-2727 RDPRPG
+2727 G
-2733 ASGTG
+2733 LA
-2738 IRYAGHDPGI
+2738 PGI
-2748 YRSYNVRERES
+2748 YRNYQVIQQEQLS
-2759 LNSASAEGRIIA
+2759 SASAEGK
-2771 SRNIALSGY
+2771 
-2780 VTNNVSSIA
+2780 IA
-2789 AGGALLVNQ
+2789 AGGNILLSGSVTNNASTIAAAGLFAANQ
-2798 RGVGG
+2798 RGLGG
-2803 LSDAMLS
+2803 LSDNMIVGGEQLFNQALA
-2810 GTDDVLNQ
+2810 LNQ
-2818 SLALKQVVDYTDTE
+2818 TVRQSDVEHIVTAIT
-2832 YRATPIYN
+2832 N
-2840 DCMQRPGQ
+2840 DCMQPVGQ
-2848 RIVCYWE
+2848 KVVCYYE
-2855 EEETVVGRGTLD
+2855 EEDQRL
-2867 NSYTALGASMTG
+2867 NSSTTSSSYIALGASMTG

-2893 AVGSDGRSVSGA
+2893 AVGSDGRNISGA
-2905 SLAAGGQ
+2905 SLNGVGAQG
-2912 QTGLSRRNTQAASAV
+2912 GLSGRSRQTAANVGS
-2927 ATQAVIGRA
+2927 QAVIGRA
-2936 NGGAASIGVAT
+2936 NGGASSIRVAT
-2947 GTAGNA
+2947 GTAGSA

-2960 TQDATLATSGSIV
+2960 TQDATLATSGGIV
-2973 AMSIGPVMSNDSG
+2973 AMSVAPVMSNDSG
-2986 LVRSTVDQ
+2986 LVRSSVDQ
-2994 ANVQAG
+2994 ANVQTTAAG
-3000 GATPGVAAGS
+3000 TGVVAGATGS
-3010 SEGRTRVDLA
+3010 RTRVDPA
-3020 SIPVATVAG
+3020 TIPVTNIVG

-3035 SQIDLP
+3035 TQIDLP

-3049 NGTGTDRT
+3049 SGTATDRT

-3142 EDGVAQYRALLESG
+3142 ADGVAQYRALLESG
-3156 ASAAGQLQLSMGVGL
+3156 VAAAGQLQLSMGVGL

-3251 GRISGTGVVS
+3251 GRISGTGTVS

-3279 ALVAGNNLVSEASK
+3279 GLLAGNNLISEAAK
-3293 AINGVGILSGITASN
+3293 AINGVGILSGISASN
-3308 TLQLFAG
+3308 TLQMVAG

-3347 NDNGLLRGG
+3347 DDSGLLRGG

-3365 DLVMSAGN
+3365 DLVVSAGN

-3460 NSYKSRNGK
+3460 NSYNSRNGK
-3469 TRVTTTTTTQTIDQ
+3469 TRVTTTATTQTVDQ

-3514 VSAGNDINASTLTT
+3514 ISAGNDINASTLTT

-3543 TTATSDETV
+3543 TTATRDETV
-3552 HGTEFNAG
+3552 YGTEFNAG

-3573 TAASAATKEGG
+3573 TAATAASKNGA
-3584 ITLAAGND
+3584 ISLAAGND

-3617 SKTTTTHDEWQDTF
+3617 SKTTTTHDEWHDTV
-3631 AIGTALSGESVSI
+3631 AVTTTLSGDTVQI
-3644 SAGNDVAVVG
+3644 AAGNDLLSQGAQVA
-3654 STVLATGDVRL
+3654 STGDVVL
-3665 AAGNNVTIESAQDT
+3665 AAGNNITLDT
-3679 SSEAHSFSQKRSG
+3679 VQNTHSEEHEKTVKKSG
-3692 LTGGIGGGVAS
+3692 LYGGGGFSVAL
-3703 IGYSKARS
+3703 GVTKKTDGLGVTEVT
-3711 NSENATESVTQV
+3711 NSGSL
-3723 ASSVGSTDGNLV
+3723 VGSTDGSV
-3735 ASAGNK
+3735 TMTAGNK
-3741 LTIAASDIG
+3741 VAITGSDVLSATSTTIVGKEVTIAAAENTVDTVQTSKQQSAGITLGLTGGAVDAAQAIYGAVKRGSEVEDDRLKALYAAKAGYAVSDTVGLVGNGLKGYDGQAVAGNTTKTGAAAADGAQGAANAAGVSFRVGIG
-3750 AGKDLTLA
+3750 ASSSSSKTTTHEETTGGSRILSNGDITIAATGGDLNVIGSKIAGENVALAAANNLNLLSNKETNTTKSENKNAGGEIGISVGAVTGYYLTVSAGKGSAKGNSDLRTESVVTANDTLTLVSGNDTTIQGAQAVGNKVLANVGGDLLIKSEQDTNEYKSKQQQASLTLA
-3758 AKDIALLARQD
+3758 
-3769 TVESQSSQSS
+3769 
-3779 KSSGFSIGVT
+3779 
-3789 YDPGAS
+3789 
-3795 YRSARDSTTKNM
+3795 
-3807 VDTGSTM
+3807 TGSG
-3814 SKISRDAEGAA
+3814 S
-3825 AGTMAA
+3825 
-3831 ITPVVIQAS
+3831 
-3840 SHRSNASQNEST
+3840 
-3852 SDARV
+3852 
-3857 SQLAAGGN
+3857 GG
-3865 LTLLASDG
+3865 S
-3873 SITSQGAQLS
+3873 
-3883 AEGNALLLAS
+3883 
-3893 KDIVF
+3893 
-3898 DVAHNTQSS
+3898 
-3907 GNASTGK
+3907 
-3914 GWGFNNAAGLP
+3914 
-3925 YGNYNQQG
+3925 Y
-3933 TGNGQTDTITGTQ
+3933 
-3946 LSVGGNASLTTTQ
+3946 
-3959 GDIAL
+3959 
-3964 TASNIA
+3964 
-3970 AQGNVSMRAAGD
+3970 
-3982 LTIQSGQDILG
+3982 
-3993 NANQSTSKGIGTVVI
+3993 
-4008 SDTERFAGYN
+4008 
-4018 KKNHTDDSAQV
+4018 
-4029 SQVASNVGSLGG
+4029 
-4041 NVSLT
+4041 
-4046 AGGAYTQ
+4046 
-4053 SASNVVAAKDVDIT
+4053 
-4067 AASIQLLTANSTS
+4067 
-4080 SASQQDDDLKIGAF
+4080 SQQK
-4094 ARIKSP
+4094 
-4100 LIDLINNVDDARK
+4100 V
-4113 SDGRLGAMQGMA
+4113 
-4125 AAANGY
+4125 
-4131 QTAKAVQSGSLLS
+4131 
-4144 VEAGVG
+4144 
-4150 FATNESSFNSSSQ
+4150 NSSYTS
-4163 ISQGSTITGG
+4163 
-4173 GNVSLKTTEG
+4173 V
-4183 DLRILQGNL
+4183 
-4192 KAGDTLSLDS
+4192 
-4202 ARDLVLE
+4202 
-4209 AGNSSNTEQS
+4209 TEQS
-4219 KGSNAGF
+4219 G
-4226 EVGVGASVGAQ
+4226 
-4237 TGVYAYVQASAGSHK
+4237 
-4252 SNVDGSTWQ
+4252 
-4261 NTQLAGQNIVLT
+4261 
-4273 SEGDTTLRGA
+4273 
-4283 VVKGDRIDAQIGGDL
+4283 
-4298 TIESLQDKL
+4298 
-4307 DIQSKESSVGGRVQ
+4307 IQ
-4321 VSAGTAWDASGYA
+4321 
-4334 SGAKANGNYLG
+4334 
-4345 VVEQSGLFAGNG
+4345 AGNG
-4357 GYHVT
+4357 GFDITVG
-4362 AGNVNLIGGAIASTN
+4362 GNTKLVGGAIAS
-4377 AGASEL
+4377 AADASL
-4383 TADSLT
+4383 NRLSTDSLT
-4389 FTDLKNQMDYS
+4389 VEDLQNKAEYKT
-4400 AVSAAISGGIGSTGE
+4400 SGVTVAGGTGSSMASVGIGAGLSMLGNASDSSSSTTKSDIAAG
-4415 SETDA
+4415 SIQIR
-4420 NGKPVQQSAGNQF
+4420 NG
-4433 RDIGHNIVNGNYG
+4433 
-4446 EADYSSFNPG
+4446 
-4456 IPVMQSGSDTSYTRA
+4456 
-4471 TLTEGTIKIGGK
+4471 
-4483 TTTAAALGIN
+4483 
-4493 TDASAAHEAVAA
+4493 DASALASLDRSATELQQSGLKEIFDQKKIDDQKELMGLAGAIGFRAAGDIASSMQQRALSEYATAYNTNDSQGMAEAQAKMDSWADGGVNKTLLHGLTGAAVAA
-4505 LPDVRKILGEQQAL
+4505 LG
-4519 AAATGTV
+4519 
-4526 MTTAKQIGDDIAAS
+4526 
-4540 ANRKVNEAETQYKG
+4540 
-4554 SLSPEEADRFA
+4554 
-4565 GLSTADKQREMLQN
+4565 
-4579 SPDYS
+4579 
-4584 AAYTSQQQWGIGGD
+4584 GGD
-4598 YSRALQAVT
+4598 
-4607 TVVVGGVSGQGAG
+4607 
-4620 QVATNAL
+4620 
-4627 APYAAQL
+4627 
-4634 IGKTFDQNH
+4634 
-4643 GSDPNAVL
+4643 
-4651 QGLSHAV
+4651 
-4658 LGAVLAQVNGGS
+4658 
-4670 VAGGALAGAGGEL
+4670 VAGGALA
-4683 AAQYLTKTLYGDDPR
+4683 
-4698 AIDPVTGKFNPNLL
+4698 
-4712 PEQDKQMLV
+4712 
-4721 ALSQAAGAIAGG
+4721 AAGAEKAKLAMADYLRGKGVASDSETYRALMELGSAAIGGALGGIAGANTA
-4733 LAGGSLLDAGIG
+4733 LAGDQFNRQLHPDEVKWIKDNAALFAYEQGISEESAKQILLVEAASYVDSTIQSALKDVPMNEAAVKFLGTNNNEYDGVKAFDASDRDNFHLYGKKLAGTPENFKDVFDALGAAGLKKDELQLMYQPELLTYSGKGIGRDSRLTVAVPATGAAIGVAAVGGGACALNLVACGRLVVGALDAIATEATGGHSLLVSTAWGSAVVANKFDDLVKSAGLT
-4745 AQIAGNAATNNAM
+4745 AEQIAIAFGRGPSTKVVPSALN
-4758 LSVDE
+4758 LGE
-4763 VARIK
+4763 VAKIDGVNVTRVGRWMSSVELDAMQSTNRVVQGGGGQTYISV
-4768 EMANGDPEAEK
+4768 NGA
-4779 RLLAAA
+4779 
-4785 CSRKKC
+4785 
-4791 ANGLNS
+4791 
-4797 NDPYYAIWSA
+4797 
-4807 LQTEG
+4807 G
-4812 DKPEYQGE
+4812 DFRA
-4820 KDWLSW
+4820 
-4826 QSQTIN
+4826 TA
-4832 YPSGS
+4832 PSGS
-4837 MTDALSGVRQ
+4837 LYVEFDVPVNSLVQ
-4847 GANVPLFNY
+4847 GGKQGWF
-4856 TPFDALADWSSR
+4856 
-4868 NNVGTRTLGG
+4868 
-4878 LQMFGGAAEV
+4878 
-4888 AGAFVAAPI
+4888 
-4897 CTTGFGCFAVGYVGF
+4897 
-4912 SGADNAISGSK
+4912 K
-4923 TLFGGVSTPTL
+4923 
-4934 GGRALQMLGLSEGT
+4934 MLGPD
-4948 AELVYGLTQLAPSVS
+4948 A
-4963 VSKGLDAVNK
+4963 SKSQKFMLG
-4973 ANISLN
+4973 
-4979 EIKAIEK
+4979 K
-4986 QVAEINLARTQ
+4986 Q
-4997 LSSRIAD
+4997 
-5004 LRGALSGGERTGG
+5004 GGEELP
-5017 NMGIAQID
+5017 Q
-5025 IQGIPATMAASS
+5025 
-5037 RIDVPTKQQAQLGF
+5037 
-5051 VGQVPEVFES
+5051 
-5061 SVVNTAASFPVH
+5061 
-5073 RSADSEAKI
+5073 
-5082 LNNIASV
+5082 
-5089 LGENTSAKGV
+5089 
-5099 INLLTERPPCSSCA
+5099 
-5113 NVIDLFKAKYP
+5113 
-5124 NIKLNIMDS
+5124 
-5133 GGVIRPKKGVS
+5133 VS
-5144 NVARR
+5144 NVKVVDKKAD
-5149 EG
+5149 

>member
-1 MDKQTMDMRGY
+1 MDKQTMGMRGY

-57 NGVPVVDIVAPNS
+57 NGVPVVDIVAPNA

-205 DMLSRQLSVGGSI
+205 DLLSRQLSVGGSI

-249 PAIGI
+249 PVIGI

-332 SLRGAQLRLGG
+332 SLRGAELRLAG

-430 QANDIDALGTLDATT
+430 QANDIDALGTLDAAT
-445 ALRVNSTGS
+445 ALRVNSTGG
-454 LRLAGLAQAGQD
+454 LRLAGLAQAAQD
-466 ADLQAGGALELQGQL
+466 ADVQAGGPLELQGQL

-517 TAGSGY
+517 TAGSAY

-536 NAGRLSAVRAAQV
+536 NAGRLSSVRAAQV
-549 AVDQA
+549 TVDQA

-575 SRGDLGSQTA
+575 SRGDVGSQTG
-585 DTVVRSRSSLNL
+585 DTVVRSRGSLSL

-617 SGTFSAG
+617 SGTLSAG
-624 QLNLRSGGN
+624 QLDLRSGGN

-641 TSGGALTVASA
+641 TSSGALTVASA

-687 LLAGAAIDS
+687 LLAAAAIDS
-696 DGTVESGGNLRLAS
+696 DGTVDSGGNLRLAS
-710 QGDMQLAGTLQSA
+710 QGDMQLAGSLQSA

-734 DNGGAVVAVGT
+734 DNRGAVVAVGT

-795 QQGSG
+795 QQGSA
-800 TAGNALTASVRE
+800 TAGNALTASVSE

-850 QGDVRLGGVVAAAT
+850 QGDMRLGGVVAAAT
-864 ELQATAAGDLQQDGA
+864 ELQAAAAGDLQQDGA

-894 TAGSLHS
+894 TAGSLQS

-926 LRAETLATTN
+926 LRAGTLATTD

-963 DLRASSQADLRLAG
+963 DLRASSQGDLRLAG

-1000 AGSDLVAQAQ
+1000 AGGDLVAQAQ
-1010 RIENASA
+1010 RVENASA

-1024 DVAVEGTAQLVNA
+1024 DVAVEGTTQLVNA
-1037 GRMQAGRDLQITTA
+1037 GRVQAGRDLQITTA

-1076 GNLIAKDALRIDA
+1076 GNLIARDALRIDA

-1107 NSLSEMQL
+1107 NSLGEMQL

-1165 LRAQGTL
+1165 LRAQRAL

-1265 LQAATA
+1265 LQAASA

-1440 SIALQG
+1440 IIALQG

-1472 RGTLDAGSDLT
+1472 RGTLDAGSDLS

-1625 SRSDLQLQGVVAVAT
+1625 SRGDLQLQGVVAAAT

-1718 GGAITVDGAAIDS
+1718 GGAITMDGAAIDS

-1749 ALAGIAQA
+1749 AVAGIAQA

-1780 LGVTANGASNAA
+1780 LGVTANSASNAA
-1792 TGVLLAQGS
+1792 TGVVLAQGS

-2151 EHAGAGSLSVTSR
+2151 EHAGVGSLSVTSR

-2376 TTGGALTNSSGNL
+2376 TTGGALTNTSGNL

-2403 NNGGQLVA
+2403 NNSGQLVA

-2618 TDNAAYGSALFG
+2618 TDNAAYGSALLG

-2652 LGNIAIGGAQDAGG
+2652 LGNIAIGGAQDGGG
-2666 TLVSR
+2666 TLVAR

-2680 SIEADGSILIAAGQI
+2680 SIEADGSILIGAGQI
-2695 NNRRRVINATT
+2695 NNRRRVINAVT
-2706 GPLTDEE
+2706 GALSESE
-2713 RFAANRAMPEDVIR
+2713 RAAANAELPTQVLEAGGPIPEN
-2727 RDPRPG
+2727 PRG
-2733 ASGTG
+2733 ENIGSGLFLG
-2738 IRYAGHDPGI
+2738 S
-2748 YRSYNVRERES
+2748 YRTYDVRERERLIS
-2759 LNSASAEGRIIA
+2759 TSAESRIVGG
-2771 SRNIALSGY
+2771 RNIALSGS
-2780 VTNNVSSIA
+2780 VRNTASLIA
-2789 AGGALLVNQ
+2789 AGSNLFLNT

-2803 LSDAMLS
+2803 LSDQMFTNGEQVFNEA
-2810 GTDDVLNQ
+2810 
-2818 SLALKQVVDYTDTE
+2818 LALKQITNYVDSQDLYVLDENTDCAQGIENRGCT
-2832 YRATPIYN
+2832 YH
-2840 DCMQRPGQ
+2840 
-2848 RIVCYWE
+2848 V
-2855 EEETVVGRGTLD
+2855 ETTQIGSGTID
-2867 NSYTALGASMTG
+2867 TSYTALGASMTG

-3049 NGTGTDRT
+3049 NGNGTDLA
-3057 AMGRAANGLGGINA
+3057 AMGRAANGVGGINA

-3091 YDNFISSDFLLDK
+3091 YNNFISSDFLLDK

-3156 ASAAGQLQLSMGVGL
+3156 VSAAGQLQLSMGVGL

-3251 GRISGTGVVS
+3251 GRISGTGAVS

-3279 ALVAGNNLVSEASK
+3279 GLLAGNNLISEAAK
-3293 AINGVGILSGITASN
+3293 AINGVGILSGISASN
-3308 TLQLFAG
+3308 TLQMVAG

-3347 NDNGLLRGG
+3347 DDSGLLRGG
-3356 DAVSVTTGK
+3356 DAVSVTTGQ
-3365 DLVMSAGN
+3365 DLIVSAGN

-3402 GLDGKVATRTNI
+3402 GLDGKVATRTTI

-3460 NSYKSRNGK
+3460 NSYNSRNGK
-3469 TRVTTTTTTQTIDQ
+3469 TRVTTTTTTQTVDQ

-3514 VSAGNDINASTLTT
+3514 ISAGNDINASTLTT
-3528 VDTSN
+3528 VDTSD

-3543 TTATSDETV
+3543 TTATRDETV
-3552 HGTEFNAG
+3552 YGTEFNAG

-3573 TAASAATKEGG
+3573 TAATAASKDGA
-3584 ITLAAGND
+3584 ISLAAGND

-3617 SKTTTTHDEWQDTF
+3617 SKTTTTHDEWQDNF
-3631 AIGTALSGESVSI
+3631 AIGTALSGESVNI

-3654 STVLATGDVRL
+3654 STVLGNGDVRL

-3703 IGYSKARS
+3703 IGYSKARN
-3711 NSENATESVTQV
+3711 NSENSSESVTQV

-3735 ASAGNK
+3735 VSAGNQ

-3779 KSSGFSIGVT
+3779 KSSGFSVGVT

-3814 SKISRDAEGAA
+3814 SKMSRDAEGAA

-3831 ITPVVIQAS
+3831 ITPVVIQAG

-3852 SDARV
+3852 SDVRV

-3873 SITSQGAQLS
+3873 SITSQGAQMS

-3907 GNASTGK
+3907 GNASAGK

-3959 GDIAL
+3959 GDITL

-4018 KKNHTDDSAQV
+4018 KKNHTDDNAQV
-4029 SQVASNVGSLGG
+4029 AQVASNVGSLGG

-4046 AGGAYTQ
+4046 AGGTYTQ

-4067 AASIQLLTANSTS
+4067 AASIQLLTANQSS

-4125 AAANGY
+4125 AAANAY
-4131 QTAKAVQSGSLLS
+4131 QSASAISSMAGGAGSGSLLS

-4150 FATNESSFNSSSQ
+4150 FATSESSFNSASQ
-4163 ISQGSTITGG
+4163 LSQGSTITGG

-4183 DLRILQGNL
+4183 DLRVVQGNI
-4192 KAGDTLSLDS
+4192 KSGDTLSLDS

-4209 AGNSSNTEQS
+4209 AGSSSNTEQS

-4261 NTQLAGQNIVLT
+4261 NTQLAGQNIVLK

-4283 VVKGDRIDAQIGGDL
+4283 VVKGDRIDAQVGGDL

-4400 AVSAAISGGIGSTGE
+4400 ASSGSISGGFGSTGNQ
-4415 SETDA
+4415 TDA
-4420 NGKPVQQSAGNQF
+4420 NGNPIQRTAGEQSS
-4433 RDIGHNIVNGNYG
+4433 DIGNNIANGNYG
-4446 EADYSSFNPG
+4446 KANTGSFMPG
-4456 IPVMQSGSDTSYTRA
+4456 VPMSESGSDTSYTRA

-4483 TTTAAALGIN
+4483 TTTAAATGIN
-4493 TDASAAHEAVAA
+4493 TDATAAHEAVAT
-4505 LPDVRKILGEQQAL
+4505 LPDVRKILGEQQAM
-4519 AAATGTV
+4519 AAAAGTV
-4526 MTTAKQIGDDIAAS
+4526 MATGKQIGDDIAA
-4540 ANRKVNEAETQYKG
+4540 AAESKTDAIEKQYK
-4554 SLSPEEADRFA
+4554 D
-4565 GLSTADKQREMLQN
+4565 GLSQEGKDNFAKLTADQRRDVLAQSNPE
-4579 SPDYS
+4579 YS
-4584 AAYTSQQQWGIGGD
+4584 AAYEAKQQWGVGGE

-4607 TVVVGGVSGQGAG
+4607 TALVGSVAGQGAG
-4620 QVATNAL
+4620 QIASNAL

-4658 LGAVLAQVNGGS
+4658 LGAVLAQVNGTS
-4670 VAGGALAGAGGEL
+4670 MAGGALAGAGGEL
-4683 AAQYLTKTLYGDDPR
+4683 AAQYLTKALYEDDPE
-4698 AIDPVTGKFNPNLL
+4698 AYGPDGKFDPNLL
-4712 PEQDKQMLV
+4712 PEADKQMIV
-4721 ALSQAAGAIAGG
+4721 ALSQAIGAIAGG
-4733 LAGGSLLDAGIG
+4733 MTGGSLGEAALAGN
-4745 AQIAGNAATNNAM
+4745 IAGNAAQNNH
-4758 LSVDE
+4758 LSKGQE
-4763 VARIK
+4763 K
-4768 EMANGDPEAEK
+4768 TLNNELTECEK
-4779 RLLAAA
+4779 RGCTELD
-4785 CSRKKC
+4785 KK
-4791 ANGLNS
+4791 
-4797 NDPYYAIWSA
+4797 AIWEKWQAVSA
-4807 LQTEG
+4807 FQKE
-4812 DKPEYQGE
+4812 EYAG
-4820 KDWLSW
+4820 LI
-4826 QSQTIN
+4826 IN
-4832 YPSGS
+4832 CDESSGGCPTAAYLNADPASGS
-4837 MTDALSGVRQ
+4837 GISLKGALGDTIRRS
-4847 GANVPLFNY
+4847 LSDDLNY
-4856 TPFDALADWSSR
+4856 TRFVAVSS
-4868 NNVGTRTLGG
+4868 
-4878 LQMFGGAAEV
+4878 V
-4888 AGAFVAAPI
+4888 AGSMINGPSSNTEAASDI
-4897 CTTGFGCFAVGYVGF
+4897 LMDKITGVISSAV
-4912 SGADNAISGSK
+4912 NRWISGSEPK
-4923 TLFGGVSTPTL
+4923 GVGQLQSGYNPSEIIKPYTFVEIDGVSYP
-4934 GGRALQMLGLSEGT
+4934 
-4948 AELVYGLTQLAPSVS
+4948 VYTY
-4963 VSKGLDAVNK
+4963 
-4973 ANISLN
+4973 
-4979 EIKAIEK
+4979 E
-4986 QVAEINLARTQ
+4986 
-4997 LSSRIAD
+4997 
-5004 LRGALSGGERTGG
+5004 
-5017 NMGIAQID
+5017 
-5025 IQGIPATMAASS
+5025 
-5037 RIDVPTKQQAQLGF
+5037 
-5051 VGQVPEVFES
+5051 
-5061 SVVNTAASFPVH
+5061 
-5073 RSADSEAKI
+5073 EAKKLPPGKGAI
-5082 LNNIASV
+5082 LTTQGGDQRVLQGQNSAAANYDAATPGAMSDVSTGQRLVFALRYDNNVNGTSVGGKGVNVVRFDGFDVDEGYLKPVDGKTNSYSMQDGTKFNRDVRRQQEALGQNGVGGIWEMPTTGKVNSTTRKLLREFPKNNIEV
-5089 LGENTSAKGV
+5089 R
-5099 INLLTERPPCSSCA
+5099 ER
-5113 NVIDLFKAKYP
+5113 K
-5124 NIKLNIMDS
+5124 
-5133 GGVIRPKKGVS
+5133 
-5144 NVARR
+5144 
-5149 EG
+5149 

>member
-1 MDKQTMDMRGY
+1 MDKQTMGMRGY

-57 NGVPVVDIVAPNS
+57 NGVPVVDIVAPNA

-157 GFLNTSRVTLTT
+157 GFLNASRVTLTT
-169 GTPNLGS
+169 GAPNLGS

-205 DMLSRQLSVGGSI
+205 DLLSRQLSVGGSI

-249 PAIGI
+249 PVIGI

-332 SLRGAQLRLGG
+332 SLRGAELRLGG

-430 QANDIDALGTLDATT
+430 QANDIDALGTLDAAT

-466 ADLQAGGALELQGQL
+466 ADVQAGGPLELQGQL

-517 TAGSGY
+517 TAGSAY

-575 SRGDLGSQTA
+575 SRGDVGSQTG
-585 DTVVRSRSSLNL
+585 DTVVRSRGSLSL

-617 SGTFSAG
+617 SGTLSAG
-624 QLNLRSGGN
+624 RLDLRSGGN

-641 TSGGALTVASA
+641 TSSGALTVASA

-759 ALSSQGDATLR
+759 ELSSQGDATLR

-795 QQGSG
+795 QQGSA
-800 TAGNALTASVRE
+800 TAGNALTASVSE

-835 NGQLGSESADVRLSS
+835 NGQLGSESADVRLNS
-850 QGDVRLGGVVAAAT
+850 QGDMRLGGVVAAAT
-864 ELQATAAGDLQQDGA
+864 EIQATAAGDLQQDGA
-879 LRGQSVTLQAGRDLT
+879 LRGRSVTLQAGRDLT
-894 TAGSLHS
+894 TAGSLQS

-926 LRAETLATTN
+926 LRAGTLATTD

-1000 AGSDLVAQAQ
+1000 AGGDLVAQAQ
-1010 RIENASA
+1010 RVENASA

-1024 DVAVEGTAQLVNA
+1024 DVAVDGTTQLVNA
-1037 GRMQAGRDLQITTA
+1037 GRVQAGRDLQITAA

-1062 AALTATIAGALENS
+1062 AAMTATIAGVLENS

-1089 GTLRSSGQLG
+1089 GTLRSNGQLG

-1107 NSLSEMQL
+1107 NSLGEMQL

-1147 AGRDLAA
+1147 AGRDLAT

-1165 LRAQGTL
+1165 LRAQRAL

-1237 AQAGQDVVLTAGGAF
+1237 AQAGQDVVLTAGGAL

-1339 SGNGL
+1339 SGNDL
-1344 SITASRVSSNGQL
+1344 SITASRISSDGQL

-1446 GSVATGTGAVVK
+1446 GSVAAGTGAVVK

-1586 TGTLDNRGSLTAKN
+1586 TSTLDNRGSLTAKN

-1625 SRSDLQLQGVVAVAT
+1625 SRGDLQLQGVVAAAT

-1977 LTLRAGEISI
+1977 LTLRAGDISI

-2376 TTGGALTNSSGNL
+2376 TTGGALTNTSGNL

-2403 NNGGQLVA
+2403 NNSGQLVA

-2558 IASNDTRLNGGGVID
+2558 MLSNDTRLNGGNVID

-2585 LVANSINNTGSIVGG
+2585 LVANSIYNTGSIVGG

-2608 LVNGADLGGA
+2608 LVNGADLGGT
-2618 TDNAAYGSALFG
+2618 TDNAAYGSALLG
-2630 STGNMSLIV
+2630 STGNMNLIV
-2639 RDQLLNRDARIFS
+2639 RDQLLNRDSRIFS
-2652 LGNIAIGGAQDAGG
+2652 LGNIAIGGAQDGGG

-2671 TGVVNNLSG
+2671 TGVVNNVSG
-2680 SIEADGSILIAAGQI
+2680 SIEADGSILIAASQL
-2695 NNRRRVINATT
+2695 NNRRRVVNTT
-2706 GPLTDEE
+2706 SVSTDPGDDVYSGGELIE
-2713 RFAANRAMPEDVIR
+2713 GKAIRNLQGARAPYPYR
-2727 RDPRPG
+2727 G
-2733 ASGTG
+2733 LA
-2738 IRYAGHDPGI
+2738 PGI
-2748 YRSYNVRERES
+2748 YRNYQVIQQEQLS
-2759 LNSASAEGRIIA
+2759 SASAEGK
-2771 SRNIALSGY
+2771 
-2780 VTNNVSSIA
+2780 IA
-2789 AGGALLVNQ
+2789 AGGNILLSGSVTNNASTIAAAGLFAANQ
-2798 RGVGG
+2798 RGLGG
-2803 LSDAMLS
+2803 LSDNMIVGGEQLFNQALA
-2810 GTDDVLNQ
+2810 LNQ
-2818 SLALKQVVDYTDTE
+2818 TVRQSDVEHIVTAIT
-2832 YRATPIYN
+2832 N
-2840 DCMQRPGQ
+2840 DCMQPVGQ
-2848 RIVCYWE
+2848 KVVCYYE
-2855 EEETVVGRGTLD
+2855 EEDQRL
-2867 NSYTALGASMTG
+2867 NSSTTSSSYIALGASMTG

-2893 AVGSDGRSVSGA
+2893 ALGSDGRNISGA
-2905 SLAAGGQ
+2905 SLNGVGAQG
-2912 QTGLSRRNTQAASAV
+2912 GLSGRSRQTAANVGS
-2927 ATQAVIGRA
+2927 QAVIGRA
-2936 NGGAASIGVAT
+2936 NGGASSVRVAT
-2947 GTAGNA
+2947 GTAGSA

-2960 TQDATLATSGSIV
+2960 TQDAMLATSGGIV
-2973 AMSIGPVMSNDSG
+2973 AMSVAPVMSNDSG
-2986 LVRSTVDQ
+2986 LVRSSVDQ
-2994 ANVQAG
+2994 ANVQ
-3000 GATPGVAAGS
+3000 TTAAGTGVVAGANES
-3010 SEGRTRVDLA
+3010 RTRVDPA
-3020 SIPVATVAG
+3020 TIPVTNIVG

-3035 SQIDLP
+3035 TQIDLP

-3049 NGTGTDRT
+3049 SGTATDRT

-3083 ETDPRFVN
+3083 ETDLRFVN

-3142 EDGVAQYRALLESG
+3142 ADGVAQYRALLESG
-3156 ASAAGQLQLSMGVGL
+3156 VAAAGQLQLSMGVGL

-3237 GADVS
+3237 GADVI

-3251 GRISGTGVVS
+3251 GRISGTGAVS

-3279 ALVAGNNLVSEASK
+3279 GLLAGNNLISEAAK
-3293 AINGVGILSGITASN
+3293 AINGVGILSGISASN
-3308 TLQLFAG
+3308 TLQMVAG

-3356 DAVSVTTGK
+3356 DAVSVITGQ
-3365 DLVMSAGN
+3365 DLIVSAGN

-3402 GLDGKVATRTNI
+3402 GLDGKVATRTTI

-3460 NSYKSRNGK
+3460 NSYNSRNGK
-3469 TRVTTTTTTQTIDQ
+3469 TRVTTTTTTQTVDQ

-3514 VSAGNDINASTLTT
+3514 ISAGNDINAITLTT
-3528 VDTSN
+3528 VDTSD

-3543 TTATSDETV
+3543 TTATRDETV
-3552 HGTEFNAG
+3552 YGTEFNAG

-3584 ITLAAGND
+3584 ISLAAGND

-3617 SKTTTTHDEWQDTF
+3617 SKTTTTHDEWHDTV
-3631 AIGTALSGESVSI
+3631 AVTTTLSGDTVQI
-3644 SAGNDVAVVG
+3644 AAGNDLLSQGAQVA
-3654 STVLATGDVRL
+3654 STGDVVL
-3665 AAGNNVTIESAQDT
+3665 AAGNNIKLDT
-3679 SSEAHSFSQKRSG
+3679 VQNTHSEEHEKTVKKSG
-3692 LTGGIGGGVAS
+3692 LYGGGGFSVAL
-3703 IGYSKARS
+3703 GVTKKTDGLDVTEVT
-3711 NSENATESVTQV
+3711 NSGSL
-3723 ASSVGSTDGNLV
+3723 VGSTDGSVTMTAGNKV
-3735 ASAGNK
+3735 AITGSDVLSATSTTIVGKEVTIAAAENTVDTVQTSKQQSAGITLGLTGGVVAAAEAAYSATKRGSDVEDDRLKALYAAKAGYAVSDGVAEYQAAAAAGSSMGGVSLRIGIGASSASSKTTTHEETTGGSRILSAGNV
-3741 LTIAASDIG
+3741 TIAATGGDLNVIG
-3750 AGKDLTLA
+3750 SKINGENVVLSAANDLNLLSNLETNTNKSENKNAGGEIGVSVGTTTGVYLTAYAGKGSAKGNSDVHAESVVTANDRLTLVSGNDTTIKGA
-3758 AKDIALLARQD
+3758 QAIGDKVLANVGGDLLIQSEQD
-3769 TVESQSSQSS
+3769 TSDYKS
-3779 KSSGFSIGVT
+3779 KQQQAGMTLVWGFSGSSANYSQQKVNN
-3789 YDPGAS
+3789 S
-3795 YRSARDSTTKNM
+3795 YTSVNEQS
-3807 VDTGSTM
+3807 G
-3814 SKISRDAEGAA
+3814 
-3825 AGTMAA
+3825 
-3831 ITPVVIQAS
+3831 IQA
-3840 SHRSNASQNEST
+3840 
-3852 SDARV
+3852 
-3857 SQLAAGGN
+3857 
-3865 LTLLASDG
+3865 
-3873 SITSQGAQLS
+3873 
-3883 AEGNALLLAS
+3883 
-3893 KDIVF
+3893 
-3898 DVAHNTQSS
+3898 
-3907 GNASTGK
+3907 GK
-3914 GWGFNNAAGLP
+3914 GGF
-3925 YGNYNQQG
+3925 
-3933 TGNGQTDTITGTQ
+3933 DIT
-3946 LSVGGNASLTTTQ
+3946 VGGNT
-3959 GDIAL
+3959 
-3964 TASNIA
+3964 
-3970 AQGNVSMRAAGD
+3970 
-3982 LTIQSGQDILG
+3982 
-3993 NANQSTSKGIGTVVI
+3993 
-4008 SDTERFAGYN
+4008 
-4018 KKNHTDDSAQV
+4018 H
-4029 SQVASNVGSLGG
+4029 
-4041 NVSLT
+4041 
-4046 AGGAYTQ
+4046 
-4053 SASNVVAAKDVDIT
+4053 
-4067 AASIQLLTANSTS
+4067 
-4080 SASQQDDDLKIGAF
+4080 
-4094 ARIKSP
+4094 
-4100 LIDLINNVDDARK
+4100 
-4113 SDGRLGAMQGMA
+4113 
-4125 AAANGY
+4125 
-4131 QTAKAVQSGSLLS
+4131 
-4144 VEAGVG
+4144 
-4150 FATNESSFNSSSQ
+4150 
-4163 ISQGSTITGG
+4163 
-4173 GNVSLKTTEG
+4173 
-4183 DLRILQGNL
+4183 
-4192 KAGDTLSLDS
+4192 
-4202 ARDLVLE
+4202 LV
-4209 AGNSSNTEQS
+4209 
-4219 KGSNAGF
+4219 
-4226 EVGVGASVGAQ
+4226 
-4237 TGVYAYVQASAGSHK
+4237 
-4252 SNVDGSTWQ
+4252 
-4261 NTQLAGQNIVLT
+4261 
-4273 SEGDTTLRGA
+4273 
-4283 VVKGDRIDAQIGGDL
+4283 
-4298 TIESLQDKL
+4298 
-4307 DIQSKESSVGGRVQ
+4307 
-4321 VSAGTAWDASGYA
+4321 
-4334 SGAKANGNYLG
+4334 
-4345 VVEQSGLFAGNG
+4345 
-4357 GYHVT
+4357 
-4362 AGNVNLIGGAIASTN
+4362 GGAIASTADATLN
-4377 AGASEL
+4377 RLS
-4383 TADSLT
+4383 TDSLT
-4389 FTDLKNQMDYS
+4389 VEDLQNEAKAKASNIGVG
-4400 AVSAAISGGIGSTGE
+4400 AGTSGAGL
-4415 SETDA
+4415 A
-4420 NGKPVQQSAGNQF
+4420 QS
-4433 RDIGHNIVNGNYG
+4433 
-4446 EADYSSFNPG
+4446 
-4456 IPVMQSGSDTSYTRA
+4456 
-4471 TLTEGTIKIGGK
+4471 
-4483 TTTAAALGIN
+4483 
-4493 TDASAAHEAVAA
+4493 
-4505 LPDVRKILGEQQAL
+4505 
-4519 AAATGTV
+4519 
-4526 MTTAKQIGDDIAAS
+4526 AAS
-4540 ANRKVNEAETQYKG
+4540 A
-4554 SLSPEEADRFA
+4554 
-4565 GLSTADKQREMLQN
+4565 GLSALGSAN
-4579 SPDYS
+4579 SN
-4584 AAYTSQQQWGIGGD
+4584 ATS
-4598 YSRALQAVT
+4598 T
-4607 TVVVGGVSGQGAG
+4607 TR
-4620 QVATNAL
+4620 
-4627 APYAAQL
+4627 
-4634 IGKTFDQNH
+4634 
-4643 GSDPNAVL
+4643 SD
-4651 QGLSHAV
+4651 
-4658 LGAVLAQVNGGS
+4658 
-4670 VAGGALAGAGGEL
+4670 
-4683 AAQYLTKTLYGDDPR
+4683 
-4698 AIDPVTGKFNPNLL
+4698 I
-4712 PEQDKQMLV
+4712 
-4721 ALSQAAGAIAGG
+4721 AAGAIEIRNKDLSALEGLERSTSMLDGNSVKAIDTNKLQEQVELSQVAGEVGFRTAKEVIAARRDAATEELKAAAEDYQAATTDEERAAAAVRRDAAQSSLKQWSDGGNAKMATQVLAGVFQASLGGGSALGAAAGVAANEGYLTKLSASINKGLDGDGVAHEGAMNLASIGLGLIAGG
-4733 LAGGSLLDAGIG
+4733 LIGDATSGAIAANTSQQYGYYDYRDGKRQLLASDALREMAGGDEALLQGMRTLINEAIKNG
-4745 AQIAGNAATNNAM
+4745 A
-4758 LSVDE
+4758 
-4763 VARIK
+4763 
-4768 EMANGDPEAEK
+4768 DPAS
-4779 RLLAAA
+4779 LAAA
-4785 CSRKKC
+4785 LTTPGV
-4791 ANGLNS
+4791 ANNMAGMALVE
-4797 NDPYYAIWSA
+4797 ASA
-4807 LQTEG
+4807 Q
-4812 DKPEYQGE
+4812 KQ
-4820 KDWLSW
+4820 
-4826 QSQTIN
+4826 
-4832 YPSGS
+4832 
-4837 MTDALSGVRQ
+4837 
-4847 GANVPLFNY
+4847 
-4856 TPFDALADWSSR
+4856 
-4868 NNVGTRTLGG
+4868 
-4878 LQMFGGAAEV
+4878 
-4888 AGAFVAAPI
+4888 
-4897 CTTGFGCFAVGYVGF
+4897 
-4912 SGADNAISGSK
+4912 
-4923 TLFGGVSTPTL
+4923 
-4934 GGRALQMLGLSEGT
+4934 
-4948 AELVYGLTQLAPSVS
+4948 YGKSF
-4963 VSKGLDAVNK
+4963 
-4973 ANISLN
+4973 
-4979 EIKAIEK
+4979 
-4986 QVAEINLARTQ
+4986 
-4997 LSSRIAD
+4997 
-5004 LRGALSGGERTGG
+5004 GAL
-5017 NMGIAQID
+5017 
-5025 IQGIPATMAASS
+5025 
-5037 RIDVPTKQQAQLGF
+5037 DVVDQK
-5051 VGQVPEVFES
+5051 
-5061 SVVNTAASFPVH
+5061 
-5073 RSADSEAKI
+5073 
-5082 LNNIASV
+5082 SV
-5089 LGENTSAKGV
+5089 LGLLGKVYVGGIQSTDSERQALVTTGGVETLPTVEVVGKSSGGLLHAGQLVSGV
-5099 INLLTERPPCSSCA
+5099 IE
-5113 NVIDLFKAKYP
+5113 
-5124 NIKLNIMDS
+5124 S
-5133 GGVIRPKKGVS
+5133 GGRGVEKASNWLGQDTALALAYVAMAAAGGPVKTVASTLFENSAAGEFLQNAKQQYLVDPFGRVIGTYGLGAQTAEQLQSVRPASSMMAGMGVDAMMAAIGATTAGTGAKSILESSQGIGQKIDNAGNLVKDEKLGGPHRQTSKPSGDGLDSHHCPAQSCYKGAPIGSGGGPAIKMDPEDHELTASFGRSKSAQAYRDKQKELLDQGRLMDAVQMDVDDIRAKFGKKYDGHIQQMIDYAKTLNPDDFKVK
-5144 NVARR
+5144 
-5149 EG
+5149 

>member
-1 MDKQTMDMRGY
+1 MDKQTMGMRGY

-57 NGVPVVDIVAPNS
+57 NGVPVVDIVAPNA

-110 LQRSGAASLILN
+110 LQRSGPASLILN

-133 YTEIAGAKAQ
+133 YAEIAGAKAQ

-205 DMLSRQLSVGGSI
+205 DLLSRQLSVGGSI

-332 SLRGAQLRLGG
+332 SLRGTQLRLGG

-409 TLRAVRLGVSGTLQS
+409 TLRALRLGVSGTLQS

-430 QANDIDALGTLDATT
+430 QANDIDALGTLDAAT
-445 ALRVNSTGS
+445 ALRVNSTGG

-466 ADLQAGGALELQGQL
+466 ADVQAGGALELQGQL

-517 TAGSGY
+517 TAGSAY

-575 SRGDLGSQTA
+575 SRGDVGSQTA

-617 SGTFSAG
+617 SGTLSAG
-624 QLNLRSGGN
+624 RLDLRSGGN

-641 TSGGALTVASA
+641 TSSGALTVASA
-652 GTLTSSG
+652 GALTSSG

-677 RGQLRSDGNL
+677 RGQLRSEGNL
-687 LLAGAAIDS
+687 LLAGVAIDS

-759 ALSSQGDATLR
+759 AFSSQGDATLR

-786 LQLTAANVV
+786 LQLTATNVV
-795 QQGSG
+795 QQGSA
-800 TAGNALTASVRE
+800 TAGNALTASVSE

-835 NGQLGSESADVRLSS
+835 NGQLGSESADVRLNS
-850 QGDVRLGGVVAAAT
+850 QGDMRLGGVVAAAT
-864 ELQATAAGDLQQDGA
+864 ELQAAAGGDLQQDGA
-879 LRGQSVTLQAGRDLT
+879 LRGRSVTLQAGRDLT
-894 TAGSLHS
+894 TAGSLQS

-926 LRAETLATTN
+926 LRAGTLATTN

-942 AGAIGLDAAAIDSR
+942 AGAIGLDATAIDSR

-1000 AGSDLVAQAQ
+1000 AGGDLVAQAQ

-1024 DVAVEGTAQLVNA
+1024 DVAVDGTTQLVNA
-1037 GRMQAGRDLQITTA
+1037 GRVQAGRDLQITTA

-1107 NSLSEMQL
+1107 NSLGEMQL

-1165 LRAQGTL
+1165 LRAQRAL

-1284 LHVETAGVFDNA
+1284 LHVETAGVLDNA
-1296 GSLHGE
+1296 GSLHSE

-1339 SGNGL
+1339 SGNDL
-1344 SITASRVSSNGQL
+1344 SITASGISSNGQL

-1446 GSVATGTGAVVK
+1446 GSVATGTDAVVK

-1472 RGTLDAGSDLT
+1472 RGTLDAGSDLS

-1625 SRSDLQLQGVVAVAT
+1625 SRGDLQLQGVVAAAT

-1749 ALAGIAQA
+1749 AVAGIAQA
-1757 DRNVTLSATGA
+1757 DRNVTLAATGA

-1780 LGVTANGASNAA
+1780 LGVTANSASNAA

-2285 SNDAVITAEN
+2285 SNDAVIAAEN

-2376 TTGGALTNSSGNL
+2376 TTGGALTNTSGNL

-2403 NNGGQLVA
+2403 NYSGQLVA

-2462 SLSNA
+2462 NLSNA

-2545 ITAGSITNRAGAN
+2545 ITAGSIANRAGAN

-2618 TDNAAYGSALFG
+2618 TDNAAYGSALLG

-2695 NNRRRVINATT
+2695 NNRRRVINAVT
-2706 GPLTDEE
+2706 GALSESE
-2713 RFAANRAMPEDVIR
+2713 RAAANAELPTQVLEAGGPIPEN
-2727 RDPRPG
+2727 PRG
-2733 ASGTG
+2733 ENIGSGLFLG
-2738 IRYAGHDPGI
+2738 S
-2748 YRSYNVRERES
+2748 YRTYDVRERERLIS
-2759 LNSASAEGRIIA
+2759 TSAESRIVGG
-2771 SRNIALSGY
+2771 RNIALSGS
-2780 VTNNVSSIA
+2780 VRNTASLIA
-2789 AGGALLVNQ
+2789 AGSNLFLNT

-2803 LSDAMLS
+2803 LSDQMFTNGEQVFNEA
-2810 GTDDVLNQ
+2810 
-2818 SLALKQVVDYTDTE
+2818 LALKQITNYVDSQDLYVLDENTDCAQGIENRGCT
-2832 YRATPIYN
+2832 YH
-2840 DCMQRPGQ
+2840 
-2848 RIVCYWE
+2848 V
-2855 EEETVVGRGTLD
+2855 ETTQIGSGTID
-2867 NSYTALGASMTG
+2867 TSYTALGASMTG

-2973 AMSIGPVMSNDSG
+2973 AMSIGPVMSSDSG

-3049 NGTGTDRT
+3049 NGNGTDLA

-3091 YDNFISSDFLLDK
+3091 YNNFISSDFLLDK

-3224 NATNSMSNQGVIA
+3224 NATNAMSNQGVIA

-3251 GRISGTGVVS
+3251 GRISGTGSVA

-3279 ALVAGNNLVSEASK
+3279 ALVAGNNLVSEAAK
-3293 AINGVGILSGITASN
+3293 AINGVGILSGISASN

-3315 NDMTLTGTRVQ
+3315 NDMTLSGTRVQ

-3356 DAVSVTTGK
+3356 DAVSVTTGQ
-3365 DLVMSAGN
+3365 DLIVSAGN

-3402 GLDGKVATRTNI
+3402 GLDGKVATRTTI

-3460 NSYKSRNGK
+3460 NSYNSRNGK
-3469 TRVTTTTTTQTIDQ
+3469 TRVTTTTTTQTVDQ

-3514 VSAGNDINASTLTT
+3514 ISAGNDINASTLTT

-3543 TTATSDETV
+3543 TTATRDETV
-3552 HGTEFNAG
+3552 YGTEFSAG
-3560 GNLAMQA
+3560 GDLAMQA

-3573 TAASAATKEGG
+3573 TAATAASKNGA
-3584 ITLAAGND
+3584 ISLAAGND

-3617 SKTTTTHDEWQDTF
+3617 SKTTTTHDEWHDNVAVT
-3631 AIGTALSGESVSI
+3631 TTLSGDTVQI
-3644 SAGNDVAVVG
+3644 AAGNDLLSQGAQVA
-3654 STVLATGDVRL
+3654 STGDVVL
-3665 AAGNNVTIESAQDT
+3665 AAGNNLTLDT
-3679 SSEAHSFSQKRSG
+3679 VQNTHSEEHEKTVKKSG
-3692 LTGGIGGGVAS
+3692 LYGGGGFSVAL
-3703 IGYSKARS
+3703 GVTKKTDGLDVTEVT
-3711 NSENATESVTQV
+3711 NSGSL
-3723 ASSVGSTDGNLV
+3723 VGSTDGSV
-3735 ASAGNK
+3735 TMTAGNK
-3741 LTIAASDIG
+3741 VAITGSDVLSATSTTIVGKEVTIAAAENTVDTVQTSKQQSAGLTLGLTGAAVEAAQAAYMATKRGSEVEDDRLKALYAAKTAYAVSDAVSAYQAPPTSGGQDAVSLKIALG
-3750 AGKDLTLA
+3750 ASSASSKTTTHDETTGGSRILSDGNVTIAATGGDLNVMGSEINGQNVTLA
-3758 AKDIALLARQD
+3758 AANNLNLLSNKETNTSKSENKNGGGEIGVSVGTTTGFYVSAYAGKGSAKGNSELHTESVVTAKDTLTLVSGNDTTIKGAQAIGD
-3769 TVESQSSQSS
+3769 TV
-3779 KSSGFSIGVT
+3779 
-3789 YDPGAS
+3789 
-3795 YRSARDSTTKNM
+3795 
-3807 VDTGSTM
+3807 
-3814 SKISRDAEGAA
+3814 
-3825 AGTMAA
+3825 
-3831 ITPVVIQAS
+3831 
-3840 SHRSNASQNEST
+3840 
-3852 SDARV
+3852 
-3857 SQLAAGGN
+3857 LA
-3865 LTLLASDG
+3865 
-3873 SITSQGAQLS
+3873 
-3883 AEGNALLLAS
+3883 
-3893 KDIVF
+3893 K
-3898 DVAHNTQSS
+3898 
-3907 GNASTGK
+3907 
-3914 GWGFNNAAGLP
+3914 
-3925 YGNYNQQG
+3925 
-3933 TGNGQTDTITGTQ
+3933 
-3946 LSVGGNASLTTTQ
+3946 
-3959 GDIAL
+3959 
-3964 TASNIA
+3964 
-3970 AQGNVSMRAAGD
+3970 
-3982 LTIQSGQDILG
+3982 
-3993 NANQSTSKGIGTVVI
+3993 
-4008 SDTERFAGYN
+4008 
-4018 KKNHTDDSAQV
+4018 
-4029 SQVASNVGSLGG
+4029 
-4041 NVSLT
+4041 
-4046 AGGAYTQ
+4046 
-4053 SASNVVAAKDVDIT
+4053 
-4067 AASIQLLTANSTS
+4067 
-4080 SASQQDDDLKIGAF
+4080 
-4094 ARIKSP
+4094 
-4100 LIDLINNVDDARK
+4100 
-4113 SDGRLGAMQGMA
+4113 
-4125 AAANGY
+4125 
-4131 QTAKAVQSGSLLS
+4131 
-4144 VEAGVG
+4144 
-4150 FATNESSFNSSSQ
+4150 
-4163 ISQGSTITGG
+4163 
-4173 GNVSLKTTEG
+4173 
-4183 DLRILQGNL
+4183 
-4192 KAGDTLSLDS
+4192 
-4202 ARDLVLE
+4202 
-4209 AGNSSNTEQS
+4209 
-4219 KGSNAGF
+4219 
-4226 EVGVGASVGAQ
+4226 
-4237 TGVYAYVQASAGSHK
+4237 
-4252 SNVDGSTWQ
+4252 
-4261 NTQLAGQNIVLT
+4261 
-4273 SEGDTTLRGA
+4273 
-4283 VVKGDRIDAQIGGDL
+4283 IGGDL
-4298 TIESLQDKL
+4298 LLQSEQDTEDYKSKQQQAGVKL
-4307 DIQSKESSVGGRVQ
+4307 VYGVSGSS
-4321 VSAGTAWDASGYA
+4321 
-4334 SGAKANGNYLG
+4334 ANYSQQKVNSSYTS
-4345 VVEQSGLFAGNG
+4345 VKEQSGIQAGNG
-4357 GYHVT
+4357 GFDITVG
-4362 AGNVNLIGGAIASTN
+4362 GNTHLIGGAIASTADATLN
-4377 AGASEL
+4377 HLSTGSLTVEDLQNKAEYKAGGFGVGTGDWKSVAAGAAL
-4383 TADSLT
+4383 SL
-4389 FTDLKNQMDYS
+4389 
-4400 AVSAAISGGIGSTGE
+4400 
-4415 SETDA
+4415 
-4420 NGKPVQQSAGNQF
+4420 AGNQTGSSGSTTKS
-4433 RDIGHNIVNGNYG
+4433 DIAAGSVEVRNGDSTALAG
-4446 EADYSSFNPG
+4446 LDRSATELQ
-4456 IPVMQSGSDTSYTRA
+4456 QSGLKQIFDEKKVAEQQELAQVAGEVAFRSAKELISYKR
-4471 TLTEGTIKIGGK
+4471 EQ
-4483 TTTAAALGIN
+4483 AAA
-4493 TDASAAHEAVAA
+4493 DAEQAMADLEAAKGDPEATATAKARLLAA
-4505 LPDVRKILGEQQAL
+4505 NEQLAKWNDAGAAKQITQVTAGAL
-4519 AAATGTV
+4519 AAAVSGGNVLSAAGGVLMNETLLPKFADALQKGGIQPGSGAEATLMGGLGALLGAAGGLLGGDVQAGAASGNAVQTYGYYDYREGRAQRQAMAAEALKNVGITDPNDVAGVNALLDNCVKLGCDPDKLVLLLKSPDAASTLRELAQPESVAFQRYGKGFNELDEQQRRDVINHIPTGEVSVGAIEKTPIGTV
-4526 MTTAKQIGDDIAAS
+4526 TVGAVGSTHAGGTASSSSEGADNSQGIA
-4540 ANRKVNEAETQYKG
+4540 G
-4554 SLSPEEADRFA
+4554 
-4565 GLSTADKQREMLQN
+4565 
-4579 SPDYS
+4579 
-4584 AAYTSQQQWGIGGD
+4584 SQQSQDENLRLKG
-4598 YSRALQAVT
+4598 A
-4607 TVVVGGVSGQGAG
+4607 TVVS
-4620 QVATNAL
+4620 
-4627 APYAAQL
+4627 
-4634 IGKTFDQNH
+4634 
-4643 GSDPNAVL
+4643 
-4651 QGLSHAV
+4651 
-4658 LGAVLAQVNGGS
+4658 
-4670 VAGGALAGAGGEL
+4670 
-4683 AAQYLTKTLYGDDPR
+4683 
-4698 AIDPVTGKFNPNLL
+4698 NL
-4712 PEQDKQMLV
+4712 
-4721 ALSQAAGAIAGG
+4721 AIAGG
-4733 LAGGSLLDAGIG
+4733 KKVEQFKNWLGEDNAETAALVLMAAAGGPVKTLGSTLWA
-4745 AQIAGNAATNNAM
+4745 ATPIAGYF
-4758 LSVDE
+4758 SE
-4763 VARIK
+4763 KK
-4768 EMANGDPEAEK
+4768 E
-4779 RLLAAA
+4779 
-4785 CSRKKC
+4785 
-4791 ANGLNS
+4791 
-4797 NDPYYAIWSA
+4797 
-4807 LQTEG
+4807 
-4812 DKPEYQGE
+4812 EY
-4820 KDWLSW
+4820 LV
-4826 QSQTIN
+4826 N
-4832 YPSGS
+4832 
-4837 MTDALSGVRQ
+4837 
-4847 GANVPLFNY
+4847 PL
-4856 TPFDALADWSSR
+4856 TPFIGTNAFGALTDRDQQAVQPASHATSSMLVDTLLSSLGV
-4868 NNVGTRTLGG
+4868 VGTK
-4878 LQMFGGAAEV
+4878 
-4888 AGAFVAAPI
+4888 AGAI
-4897 CTTGFGCFAVGYVGF
+4897 GIIKSSDGFLAKVE
-4912 SGADNAISGSK
+4912 GADNAFTFSGGKPAVAGDSYHPSSVVERSK
-4923 TLFGGVSTPTL
+4923 SNRDYYGEANASNEFPAGTVNYESHSTARLEQSKVPRDL
-4934 GGRALQMLGLSEGT
+4934 NEQVLWNR
-4948 AELVYGLTQLAPSVS
+4948 VKDDP
-4963 VSKGLDAVNK
+4963 SKGEPLKLNNDPNFPREDGWQKMQVTHRLPNGN
-4973 ANISLN
+4973 NITIHYQYN
-4979 EIKAIEK
+4979 
-4986 QVAEINLARTQ
+4986 
-4997 LSSRIAD
+4997 
-5004 LRGALSGGERTGG
+5004 ERTGKAYD
-5017 NMGIAQID
+5017 MKVLTPQYD
-5025 IQGIPATMAASS
+5025 
-5037 RIDVPTKQQAQLGF
+5037 
-5051 VGQVPEVFES
+5051 
-5061 SVVNTAASFPVH
+5061 
-5073 RSADSEAKI
+5073 
-5082 LNNIASV
+5082 LN
-5089 LGENTSAKGV
+5089 
-5099 INLLTERPPCSSCA
+5099 P
-5113 NVIDLFKAKYP
+5113 
-5124 NIKLNIMDS
+5124 
-5133 GGVIRPKKGVS
+5133 
-5144 NVARR
+5144 
-5149 EG
+5149 

>member
-1 MDKQTMDMRGY
+1 MDKQTMGMRGY

-57 NGVPVVDIVAPNS
+57 NGVPVVDIVAPNA

-157 GFLNTSRVTLTT
+157 GFLNASRVTLTT
-169 GTPNLGS
+169 GAPNLGS

-205 DMLSRQLSVGGSI
+205 DLLSRQLSVGGSI

-249 PAIGI
+249 PVIGI

-332 SLRGAQLRLGG
+332 SLRGAELRLGG

-430 QANDIDALGTLDATT
+430 QANDIDALGTLDAAT

-466 ADLQAGGALELQGQL
+466 ADVQAGGPLELQGQL

-517 TAGSGY
+517 TAGSAY

-575 SRGDLGSQTA
+575 SRGDVGSQTG
-585 DTVVRSRSSLNL
+585 DTVVRSRGSLSL

-617 SGTFSAG
+617 SGTLSAG
-624 QLNLRSGGN
+624 RLDLRSGGN

-641 TSGGALTVASA
+641 TSSGALTVASA

-759 ALSSQGDATLR
+759 ELSSQGDATLR

-795 QQGSG
+795 QQGSA
-800 TAGNALTASVRE
+800 TAGNALTASVSE

-835 NGQLGSESADVRLSS
+835 NGQLGSESADVRLNS
-850 QGDVRLGGVVAAAT
+850 QGDMRLGGVVAAAT
-864 ELQATAAGDLQQDGA
+864 EIQATAAGDLQQDGA
-879 LRGQSVTLQAGRDLT
+879 LRGRSVTLQAGRDLT
-894 TAGSLHS
+894 TAGSLQS

-926 LRAETLATTN
+926 LRAGTLATTD

-1000 AGSDLVAQAQ
+1000 AGGDLVAQAQ
-1010 RIENASA
+1010 RVENASA

-1024 DVAVEGTAQLVNA
+1024 DVAVDGTTQLVNA
-1037 GRMQAGRDLQITTA
+1037 GRVQAGRDLQITAA

-1062 AALTATIAGALENS
+1062 AAMTATIAGVLENS

-1089 GTLRSSGQLG
+1089 GTLRSNGQLG

-1107 NSLSEMQL
+1107 NSLGEMQL

-1147 AGRDLAA
+1147 AGRDLAT

-1165 LRAQGTL
+1165 LRAQRAL

-1237 AQAGQDVVLTAGGAF
+1237 AQAGQDVVLTAGGAL

-1339 SGNGL
+1339 SGNDL
-1344 SITASRVSSNGQL
+1344 SITASRISSDGQL

-1446 GSVATGTGAVVK
+1446 GSVAAGTGAVVK

-1625 SRSDLQLQGVVAVAT
+1625 SRGDLQLQGVVAAAT

-1977 LTLRAGEISI
+1977 LTLRAGDISI

-2376 TTGGALTNSSGNL
+2376 TTGGALTNTSGNL

-2403 NNGGQLVA
+2403 NNSGQLVA

-2558 IASNDTRLNGGGVID
+2558 MLSNDTRLNGGNVID

-2585 LVANSINNTGSIVGG
+2585 LVANSIYNTGSIVGG

-2608 LVNGADLGGA
+2608 LVNGADLGGT
-2618 TDNAAYGSALFG
+2618 TDNAAYGSALLG
-2630 STGNMSLIV
+2630 STGNMNLIV
-2639 RDQLLNRDARIFS
+2639 RDQLLNRDSRIFS
-2652 LGNIAIGGAQDAGG
+2652 LGNIAIGGAQDGGG

-2671 TGVVNNLSG
+2671 TGVVNNVSG
-2680 SIEADGSILIAAGQI
+2680 SIEADGSILIAASQL
-2695 NNRRRVINATT
+2695 NNRRRVVNTT
-2706 GPLTDEE
+2706 SVSTDPGDDVYSGGELIE
-2713 RFAANRAMPEDVIR
+2713 GKAIRNLQGARAPYPYR
-2727 RDPRPG
+2727 G
-2733 ASGTG
+2733 LA
-2738 IRYAGHDPGI
+2738 PGI
-2748 YRSYNVRERES
+2748 YRNYQVIQQEQLS
-2759 LNSASAEGRIIA
+2759 SASAEGK
-2771 SRNIALSGY
+2771 
-2780 VTNNVSSIA
+2780 IA
-2789 AGGALLVNQ
+2789 AGGNILLSGSVTNNASTIAAAGLFAANQ
-2798 RGVGG
+2798 RGLGG
-2803 LSDAMLS
+2803 LSDNMIVGGEQLFNQALA
-2810 GTDDVLNQ
+2810 LNQ
-2818 SLALKQVVDYTDTE
+2818 TVRQSDVEHIVTAIT
-2832 YRATPIYN
+2832 N
-2840 DCMQRPGQ
+2840 DCMQPVGQ
-2848 RIVCYWE
+2848 KVVCYYE
-2855 EEETVVGRGTLD
+2855 EEDQRL
-2867 NSYTALGASMTG
+2867 NSSTTSSSYIALGASMTG

-2893 AVGSDGRSVSGA
+2893 ALGSDGRNISGA
-2905 SLAAGGQ
+2905 SLNGVGAQG
-2912 QTGLSRRNTQAASAV
+2912 GLSGRSRQTAANVGS
-2927 ATQAVIGRA
+2927 QAVIGRA
-2936 NGGAASIGVAT
+2936 NGGASSVRVAT
-2947 GTAGNA
+2947 GTAGSA

-2960 TQDATLATSGSIV
+2960 TQDAMLATSGGIV
-2973 AMSIGPVMSNDSG
+2973 AMSVAPVMSNDSG
-2986 LVRSTVDQ
+2986 LVRSSVDQ
-2994 ANVQAG
+2994 ANVQ
-3000 GATPGVAAGS
+3000 TTAAGTGVVAGANES
-3010 SEGRTRVDLA
+3010 RTRVDPA
-3020 SIPVATVAG
+3020 TIPVTNIVG

-3035 SQIDLP
+3035 TQIDLP

-3049 NGTGTDRT
+3049 SGTATDRT

-3083 ETDPRFVN
+3083 ETDLRFVN

-3142 EDGVAQYRALLESG
+3142 ADGVAQYRALLESG
-3156 ASAAGQLQLSMGVGL
+3156 VAAAGQLQLSMGVGL

-3237 GADVS
+3237 GADVI

-3251 GRISGTGVVS
+3251 GRISGTGAVS

-3279 ALVAGNNLVSEASK
+3279 GLLAGNNLISEAAK
-3293 AINGVGILSGITASN
+3293 AINGVGILSGISASN
-3308 TLQLFAG
+3308 TLQMVAG

-3356 DAVSVTTGK
+3356 DAVSVITGQ
-3365 DLVMSAGN
+3365 DLIVSAGN

-3402 GLDGKVATRTNI
+3402 GLDGKVATRTTI

-3460 NSYKSRNGK
+3460 NSYNSRNGK
-3469 TRVTTTTTTQTIDQ
+3469 TRVTTTTTTQTVDQ

-3514 VSAGNDINASTLTT
+3514 ISAGNDINAITLTT
-3528 VDTSN
+3528 VDTSD

-3543 TTATSDETV
+3543 TTATRDETV
-3552 HGTEFNAG
+3552 YGTEFNAG

-3584 ITLAAGND
+3584 ISLAAGND

-3617 SKTTTTHDEWQDTF
+3617 SKTTTTHDEWHDTV
-3631 AIGTALSGESVSI
+3631 AVTTTLSGDTVQI
-3644 SAGNDVAVVG
+3644 AAGNDLLSQGAQVA
-3654 STVLATGDVRL
+3654 STGDVVL
-3665 AAGNNVTIESAQDT
+3665 AAGNNIKLDT
-3679 SSEAHSFSQKRSG
+3679 VQNTHSEEHEKTVKKSG
-3692 LTGGIGGGVAS
+3692 LYGGGGFSVAL
-3703 IGYSKARS
+3703 GVTKKTDGLDVTEVT
-3711 NSENATESVTQV
+3711 NSGSL
-3723 ASSVGSTDGNLV
+3723 VGSTDGSVTMTAGNKV
-3735 ASAGNK
+3735 AITGSDVLSATSTTIVGKEVTIAAAENTVDTVQTSKQQSAGITLGLTGGVVAAAEAAYSATKRGSDVEDDRLKALYAAKAGYAVSDGVAEYQAAAAAGSSMGGVSLRIGIGASSASSKTTTHEETTGGSRILSAGNV
-3741 LTIAASDIG
+3741 TIAATGGDLNVIG
-3750 AGKDLTLA
+3750 SKINGENVVLSAANDLNLLSNLETNTNKSENKNAGGEIGVSVGTTTGVYLTAYAGKGSAKGNSDVHAESVVTANDRLTLVSGNDTTIKGA
-3758 AKDIALLARQD
+3758 QAIGDKVLANVGGDLLIQSEQD
-3769 TVESQSSQSS
+3769 TSDYKS
-3779 KSSGFSIGVT
+3779 KQQQAGMTLVWGFSGSSANYSQQKVNN
-3789 YDPGAS
+3789 S
-3795 YRSARDSTTKNM
+3795 YTSVNEQS
-3807 VDTGSTM
+3807 G
-3814 SKISRDAEGAA
+3814 
-3825 AGTMAA
+3825 
-3831 ITPVVIQAS
+3831 IQA
-3840 SHRSNASQNEST
+3840 
-3852 SDARV
+3852 
-3857 SQLAAGGN
+3857 
-3865 LTLLASDG
+3865 
-3873 SITSQGAQLS
+3873 
-3883 AEGNALLLAS
+3883 
-3893 KDIVF
+3893 
-3898 DVAHNTQSS
+3898 
-3907 GNASTGK
+3907 GK
-3914 GWGFNNAAGLP
+3914 GGF
-3925 YGNYNQQG
+3925 
-3933 TGNGQTDTITGTQ
+3933 DIT
-3946 LSVGGNASLTTTQ
+3946 VGGNT
-3959 GDIAL
+3959 
-3964 TASNIA
+3964 
-3970 AQGNVSMRAAGD
+3970 
-3982 LTIQSGQDILG
+3982 
-3993 NANQSTSKGIGTVVI
+3993 
-4008 SDTERFAGYN
+4008 
-4018 KKNHTDDSAQV
+4018 H
-4029 SQVASNVGSLGG
+4029 
-4041 NVSLT
+4041 
-4046 AGGAYTQ
+4046 
-4053 SASNVVAAKDVDIT
+4053 
-4067 AASIQLLTANSTS
+4067 
-4080 SASQQDDDLKIGAF
+4080 
-4094 ARIKSP
+4094 
-4100 LIDLINNVDDARK
+4100 
-4113 SDGRLGAMQGMA
+4113 
-4125 AAANGY
+4125 
-4131 QTAKAVQSGSLLS
+4131 
-4144 VEAGVG
+4144 
-4150 FATNESSFNSSSQ
+4150 
-4163 ISQGSTITGG
+4163 
-4173 GNVSLKTTEG
+4173 
-4183 DLRILQGNL
+4183 
-4192 KAGDTLSLDS
+4192 
-4202 ARDLVLE
+4202 LV
-4209 AGNSSNTEQS
+4209 
-4219 KGSNAGF
+4219 
-4226 EVGVGASVGAQ
+4226 
-4237 TGVYAYVQASAGSHK
+4237 
-4252 SNVDGSTWQ
+4252 
-4261 NTQLAGQNIVLT
+4261 
-4273 SEGDTTLRGA
+4273 
-4283 VVKGDRIDAQIGGDL
+4283 
-4298 TIESLQDKL
+4298 
-4307 DIQSKESSVGGRVQ
+4307 
-4321 VSAGTAWDASGYA
+4321 
-4334 SGAKANGNYLG
+4334 
-4345 VVEQSGLFAGNG
+4345 
-4357 GYHVT
+4357 
-4362 AGNVNLIGGAIASTN
+4362 GGAIASTADATLN
-4377 AGASEL
+4377 RLS
-4383 TADSLT
+4383 TDSLT
-4389 FTDLKNQMDYS
+4389 VEDLQNEAKAKASNIGVG
-4400 AVSAAISGGIGSTGE
+4400 AGTSGAGL
-4415 SETDA
+4415 A
-4420 NGKPVQQSAGNQF
+4420 QS
-4433 RDIGHNIVNGNYG
+4433 
-4446 EADYSSFNPG
+4446 
-4456 IPVMQSGSDTSYTRA
+4456 
-4471 TLTEGTIKIGGK
+4471 
-4483 TTTAAALGIN
+4483 
-4493 TDASAAHEAVAA
+4493 
-4505 LPDVRKILGEQQAL
+4505 
-4519 AAATGTV
+4519 
-4526 MTTAKQIGDDIAAS
+4526 AAS
-4540 ANRKVNEAETQYKG
+4540 A
-4554 SLSPEEADRFA
+4554 
-4565 GLSTADKQREMLQN
+4565 GLSALGSAN
-4579 SPDYS
+4579 SN
-4584 AAYTSQQQWGIGGD
+4584 ATS
-4598 YSRALQAVT
+4598 T
-4607 TVVVGGVSGQGAG
+4607 TR
-4620 QVATNAL
+4620 
-4627 APYAAQL
+4627 
-4634 IGKTFDQNH
+4634 
-4643 GSDPNAVL
+4643 SD
-4651 QGLSHAV
+4651 
-4658 LGAVLAQVNGGS
+4658 
-4670 VAGGALAGAGGEL
+4670 
-4683 AAQYLTKTLYGDDPR
+4683 
-4698 AIDPVTGKFNPNLL
+4698 I
-4712 PEQDKQMLV
+4712 
-4721 ALSQAAGAIAGG
+4721 AAGAIEIRNKDLSALEGLERSTSMLDGNSVKAIDTNKLQEQVELSQVAGEVGFRTAKEVIAARRDAATEELKAAAEDYQAATTDEERAAAAVRRDAAQSSLKQWSDGGNAKMATQVLAGVFQASLGGGSALGAAAGVAANEGYLTKLSASINKGLDGDGVAHEGAMNLASIGLGLIAGG
-4733 LAGGSLLDAGIG
+4733 LIGDATSGAIAANTSQQYGYYDYRDGKRQLLASDALREMAGGDEALLQGMRTLINEAIKNG
-4745 AQIAGNAATNNAM
+4745 A
-4758 LSVDE
+4758 
-4763 VARIK
+4763 
-4768 EMANGDPEAEK
+4768 DPAS
-4779 RLLAAA
+4779 LAAA
-4785 CSRKKC
+4785 LTTPGV
-4791 ANGLNS
+4791 ANNMAGMALVE
-4797 NDPYYAIWSA
+4797 ASA
-4807 LQTEG
+4807 Q
-4812 DKPEYQGE
+4812 KQ
-4820 KDWLSW
+4820 
-4826 QSQTIN
+4826 
-4832 YPSGS
+4832 
-4837 MTDALSGVRQ
+4837 
-4847 GANVPLFNY
+4847 
-4856 TPFDALADWSSR
+4856 
-4868 NNVGTRTLGG
+4868 
-4878 LQMFGGAAEV
+4878 
-4888 AGAFVAAPI
+4888 
-4897 CTTGFGCFAVGYVGF
+4897 
-4912 SGADNAISGSK
+4912 
-4923 TLFGGVSTPTL
+4923 
-4934 GGRALQMLGLSEGT
+4934 
-4948 AELVYGLTQLAPSVS
+4948 YGKSF
-4963 VSKGLDAVNK
+4963 
-4973 ANISLN
+4973 
-4979 EIKAIEK
+4979 
-4986 QVAEINLARTQ
+4986 
-4997 LSSRIAD
+4997 
-5004 LRGALSGGERTGG
+5004 GAL
-5017 NMGIAQID
+5017 
-5025 IQGIPATMAASS
+5025 
-5037 RIDVPTKQQAQLGF
+5037 DVVDQK
-5051 VGQVPEVFES
+5051 
-5061 SVVNTAASFPVH
+5061 
-5073 RSADSEAKI
+5073 
-5082 LNNIASV
+5082 SV
-5089 LGENTSAKGV
+5089 LGLLGKVYVGGIQSTDSERQALVTTGGVETLPTVEVVGKSSGGLLHAGQLVSGV
-5099 INLLTERPPCSSCA
+5099 IE
-5113 NVIDLFKAKYP
+5113 
-5124 NIKLNIMDS
+5124 S
-5133 GGVIRPKKGVS
+5133 GGRGVEKASNWLGQDTALALAYVAMAAAGGPVKTVASTLFENSAAGEFLQNAKQQYLVDPFGRVIGTYGLGAQTAEQLQSVRPASSMMAGMGVDAMMAAIGATTAGTGAKSILESSQGIGQKIDNAGNLVKDEKLGGPHRQTSKPSGDGLDSHHCPAQSCYKGAPIGSGGGPAIKMDPEDHELTASFGRSKSAQAYRDKQKELLDQGRLMDAVQMDVDDIRAKFGKKYDGHIQQMIDYAKTLNPDDFKVK
-5144 NVARR
+5144 
-5149 EG
+5149 